1 MGKSKKHRNVKFRKR
16 RNDLDAFGNSG
27 MKVLPKNDRF
37 ITDRH
42 SSRFEIFYQT
52 QGFIPEEE
60 WELFLKHLASDLPQ
74 SFRFVGNL
82 KEGTVALQIFKEKF
96 LSQVTRCTVENED
109 VIVNIREINWYPNG
123 LAFEIN
129 LPKKTLRRQT
139 ELQSLHNFL
148 VVETACGILSRQEAV
163 SMIPPLFMD
172 IKSHH
177 SILDMCA
184 SPGSKTVQLIEMLH
198 ADGEALPSGFIIAN
212 DLNNERCYLLVHQSL
227 RRSGSPCCVITN
239 CDASQFPDV
248 FMPDKFG
255 KLTKLKFDRILCDV
269 PCSSDGT
276 MRKNLNLWKE
286 WHVNHAYALHKLQR
300 KIVERGLHLLATGGL
315 LVYSTCSM
323 NPAEDEAVITQI
335 LIYSQG
341 MHINEIEKNENII
354 YFIRRAVELVDVGNQ
369 LPELVRCKGF
379 HHWKVLDAEGN
390 VYSSPD
396 EVPDYMKCKI
406 HDGLFP
412 PDKGLAEKLHLER
425 CLRIF
430 PHHQNTGGF
439 FIAVLRKVCEFSW
452 STGKEAEVLVPS
464 GQDLKSSS
472 EKKRRYGGFKEDPF
486 IFVDGDNNSE
496 LIQEYFGMDDRFS
509 KFSLLMRQKEVSKK
523 GNIYLV
529 NENIKHFIKSNEHRI
544 KIINA
549 GLRTFSRCS
558 VSNSVQDDFRLVQDG
573 LRYVIPLMSKRL
585 VNISKDELLKLIKSK
600 ESILLKD
607 LSDELHSQLD
617 QIGEGSVAL
626 VHGAEDAKCSLQ
638 VASWLGKCSIAPHL
652 DKENR
657 AHFLFMLD
665 DLQAAYDMY
674 KGNETDGVDKNLEAV
689 IISIAVCKKK
699 DDEVEYLLSLQ
710 LKKAQIYYIDTI
722 EEVMSRKVTP
732 PGSLVSADS
741 VTAIK
746 PLSRALQVAVVI
758 DLLIKDGLSIRQ
770 LVWDEL
776 QKLDESTNMNMQYI
790 PFEKL
795 DFGEISSLDMFY
807 NADLAIVDVSVSSQ
821 RTTLCYH
828 LGVRESMHQDYN
840 IVLCSFEEKRQPM
853 SFMFMVNLYFFSV
866 FLCLRLSV
874 FKVPFNNYKPLICTT
889 SENALIAVECS
900 QFFPGM
906 SSSAILASG
915 NNSSFRTK
923 IKKLLKDVQ
932 IDATAHVKE
941 KFLADLRQARQKCE
955 GGDLSVVLDRL
966 RMRLDDPDV
975 LSVDT
980 VVNMLLSY
988 RDIQNYN
995 AMVSLVED
1003 VSSLPYDK
1011 IHESPAVQ
1019 FNYAFALNRR
1029 NKDKDRDKALSV
1041 TLDSLSSQ
1049 ENQVPDF
1056 LCLAGRIYKDKLAE
1070 YRKGFEI
1077 QPNEYAGIN
1086 LATLLVIAGETFQ
1099 TSSELQQIAVI
1110 LSGLLGRKGSLQDL
1124 KDYWDVA
1131 TFFEISV
1138 LAENYANSC
1147 QAAYHMFLL
1156 KPPAWFLK
1164 STIGNIKLIK
1174 RFRETLNRSMPEN
1187 QFEYQQFLFW
1197 MEFFVENT
1205 KSDEICTDTRFPV
1218 LTMEPSKM
1226 YIPSYVSV
1234 NEESKAISLWHVE
1247 DTNRKNLTQWIFP
1260 AESIRAVSAAR
1271 RDERAVYLYVYLNSD
1286 DFMLFFPSDNHRKR
1300 FLQLVEEITCFE
1312 GTKLLA
1318 SYAELQPVLYEYE
1331 TDANDQRV
1339 VLGKGTFGTVYAGR
1353 DLNSQRTIAIKEV
1366 EIKNHEEVQPLME
1379 EIQLHSTLVHPNI
1392 VQYLGCEVSD
1402 DNRIFRIFMEQVP
1415 GGSLSLLLRNKWGPL
1430 IDNETTIAYYA
1441 RQILEGLNYLHS
1453 QKIVHRDIKGDNVLV
1468 NTYSGQCK
1476 ISDFGTCKR
1485 LAGLNPIADTFTGL
1499 CSPVGTL
1506 QYMAPE
1512 VIDQGMRGY
1521 GAPADIWSFGCT
1533 MIEMASGKPPF
1544 VELGSPQAAIF
1555 KVGMFKAHPPIP
1567 EGLSN
1572 QAKQLIERCFEPD
1585 PNKRSTA
1592 VQLLVDPFFEQVRFR
1607 RIAKPAL
1614 ESGYRDSSRFYARS
1628 ISCVNSQ
1635 SDQKRESSRLSS
1647 SSLLAL
1653 NELSDSSAIQER
1665 QPSSAG
1671 HDSAASKFFM
1681 LRKDSERRDTL
1692 ATIMTEY
1699 ENQVHFF
1706 YYYSIE
1712 KKNFFQIIELWLS
1725 SIGNGSNSDVA
1736 VSANILRTLLAC
1748 MRKYIFDK
1756 DSTKVRTVADE
1767 IRCLISSG
1775 ATSNTN
1781 IRLALYAF
1789 QDVMHYVLRQQ
1800 RIKPHWMFALDN
1812 LIRSCVQCV
1821 VEMLLP
1827 DAVSNLSVQD
1837 SDGSSSYSSVES
1849 AKSPIVP
1856 SFGYNDFGFTSSL
1869 AKQLRKELKDYT
1881 AENQRLLGELLK
1893 LYTCYQKLLRPLTEH
1908 VEQKLAAT
1916 TNTTTTTTSSSTKC
1930 ANSNSSSIGIS
1941 AKKAEEQ
1948 QQMMMSRRNSAPAT
1962 ASLIAAE
1969 TRKCSLI
1976 VEEESIPCG
1985 VESSSSLGSN
1995 SDDQQDNS
2003 SHDSIGAV
2011 KDSSSSTKNDT
2022 GSGVGADDGDD
2033 ALVAWLKELNVDE
2046 RSIAIL
2052 TNHQY
2057 TLQDLMEMVTREEL
2071 LYIGLKGGVCCRL
2084 WRSIISQRRS
2094 SAGGG
2099 GGGSSSSTTT
2109 TTTTTVAE
2117 RRENNNQSN

>member
-1 MGKSKKHRNVKFRKR
+1 MICRKQNVAVKLNKFKISEMGKSKRHRKVKFEKR
-16 RNDLDAFGNSG
+16 NNDLDAFGKSG
-27 MKVLPKNDRF
+27 MKALPKNDRF

-42 SSRFEIFYQT
+42 SSRFEIFYRT

-74 SFRFVGNL
+74 SFRFVENS
-82 KEGTVALQIFKEKF
+82 KEGTVALQMFKDKF
-96 LSQVTRCTVENED
+96 LSKVTRCTVENED
-109 VIVNIREINWYPNG
+109 VIVKIRKINWYPNG

-129 LPKKTLRRQT
+129 LPKKALRRQT

-198 ADGEALPSGFIIAN
+198 ADGEALPTGFVIAN
-212 DLNNERCYLLVHQSL
+212 DLNNKRCYLLVHQSL
-227 RRSGSPCCVITN
+227 RRSSSPCCVITN

-276 MRKNLNLWKE
+276 LRKNLNLWKE
-286 WHVNHAYALHKLQR
+286 WHVNQAYALHRLQR
-300 KIVERGLHLLATGGL
+300 KIVERGLHLLATGG
-315 LVYSTCSM
+315 
-323 NPAEDEAVITQI
+323 
-335 LIYSQG
+335 
-341 MHINEIEKNENII
+341 
-354 YFIRRAVELVDVGNQ
+354 AVELVDVGNQ
-369 LPELVRCKGF
+369 LPELVRSKGF

-390 VYSSPD
+390 VYASPD
-396 EVPDYMKCKI
+396 EVPDELKSKI
-406 HDGLFP
+406 HNGLFP
-412 PDKGLAEKLHLER
+412 PDESVAEN
-425 CLRIF
+425 LRIF

-439 FIAVLRKVCEFSW
+439 FIAVLRKVGEFSW
-452 STGKEAEVLVPS
+452 STGNEAEVLVPS
-464 GQDLKSSS
+464 GQNLKSSS
-472 EKKRRYGGFKEDPF
+472 EQNRRYDGIKEDPF
-486 IFVDGDNNSE
+486 VFLNDDNNE

-509 KFSLLMRQKEVSKK
+509 NFSLLMRQKEVSKK
-523 GNIYLV
+523 GIIYLV
-529 NENIKHFIKSNEHRI
+529 NENIKHFIKNNEHRI

-558 VSNSVQDDFRLVQDG
+558 VSDSVRVDFRLVQDG

-607 LSDELHSQLD
+607 LSDELHSQLK
-617 QIGEGSVAL
+617 QIGEGSAAL
-626 VHGAEDAKCSLQ
+626 VCGAENAKCTFQ
-638 VASWLGKCSIAPHL
+638 IASWLGRCSVAPHL

-657 AHFLFMLD
+657 AHFLFMLN

-674 KGNETDGVDKNLEAV
+674 KGNGTGGVDAKLEAV
-689 IISIAVCKKK
+689 IIFHCCF
-699 DDEVEYLLSLQ
+699 
-710 LKKAQIYYIDTI
+710 IDTI

-741 VTAIK
+741 VTGIK

-758 DLLIKDGLSIRQ
+758 DLLIKDGLPIRQ

-853 SFMFMVNLYFFSV
+853 SFMFMV
-866 FLCLRLSV
+866 
-874 FKVPFNNYKPLICTT
+874 PFNNYKPLICTT
-889 SENALIAVECS
+889 SDNALIAVECS

-906 SSSAILASG
+906 SSNAILASG

-955 GGDLSVVLDRL
+955 GGELSVVLDRL

-1147 QAAYHMFLL
+1147 QAAYHMFL
-1156 KPPAWFLK
+1156 K

-1187 QFEYQQFLFW
+1187 QFDYRQFLFW

-1218 LTMEPSKM
+1218 LTMEPSKI
-1226 YIPSYVSV
+1226 YIPSYVLV

-1318 SYAELQPVLYEYE
+1318 SYTELQPVLYEYE

-1485 LAGLNPIADTFTGL
+1485 LAGLNPIADTFTG
-1499 CSPVGTL
+1499 TL

-1585 PNKRSTA
+1585 PNKRPTA
-1592 VQLLVDPFFEQVRFR
+1592 VQLLVDPFFEQIRFR

-1665 QPSSAG
+1665 HPSSAG

-1699 ENQVHFF
+1699 ENQ
-1706 YYYSIE
+1706 
-1712 KKNFFQIIELWLS
+1712 IIDLWLS
-1725 SIGNGSNSDVA
+1725 SIGSGPNSDVA
-1736 VSANILRTLLAC
+1736 VSANILRTLLTC
-1748 MRKYIFDK
+1748 MRNYIFDK

-1837 SDGSSSYSSVES
+1837 SDGSSSYSSVVS

-1856 SFGYNDFGFTSSL
+1856 SFGYNDFGFTNSL
-1869 AKQLRKELKDYT
+1869 TKQLRKELKDYT

-1893 LYTCYQKLLRPLTEH
+1893 LYTCYQKLLKPLTEH
-1908 VEQKLAAT
+1908 IEQKLTAT
-1916 TNTTTTTTSSSTKC
+1916 TTATTAIKCAGSSS
-1930 ANSNSSSIGIS
+1930 SNSSGIC
-1941 AKKAEEQ
+1941 AAGRGRKAEEQ
-1948 QQMMMSRRNSAPAT
+1948 QQMSRRNSAPAT
-1962 ASLIAAE
+1962 AGSIAAE

-1976 VEEESIPCG
+1976 VEEEGVGG
-1985 VESSSSLGSN
+1985 VESSASVSSSLL
-1995 SDDQQDNS
+1995 DNS
-2003 SHDSIGAV
+2003 SDDYQEGKSWT
-2011 KDSSSSTKNDT
+2011 KDSSLPKND
-2022 GSGVGADDGDD
+2022 DDD
-2033 ALVAWLKELNVDE
+2033 ALVNWLKELNVDE

-2052 TNHQY
+2052 TDHQY
-2057 TLQDLMEMVTREEL
+2057 TLRDLMEMVTREEL
-2071 LYIGLKGGVCCRL
+2071 LHIGLKGGVCCRL
-2084 WRSIISQRRS
+2084 WRSIVSQRN
-2094 SAGGG
+2094 
-2099 GGGSSSSTTT
+2099 STAA
-2109 TTTTTVAE
+2109 TTVPATDE
-2117 RRENNNQSN
+2117 ADRRENNND

>member
-1 MGKSKKHRNVKFRKR
+1 MICRKQNVAVKLNKFKISEMGKSKRHRKVKFGKR
-16 RNDLDAFGNSG
+16 NNDLDAFGKSG
-27 MKVLPKNDRF
+27 MKALPKNDRF

-42 SSRFEIFYQT
+42 SSRFEIFYRT

-74 SFRFVGNL
+74 SFRFVKNS

-96 LSQVTRCTVENED
+96 LSKVTRCTVENED
-109 VIVNIREINWYPNG
+109 VIVKIREINWYPNG

-129 LPKKTLRRQT
+129 LPKKALRRQT

-198 ADGEALPSGFIIAN
+198 GDGEALPTGFVIAN
-212 DLNNERCYLLVHQSL
+212 DLNNKRCYLLVHQSL
-227 RRSGSPCCVITN
+227 RRSSSPCCVITN

-276 MRKNLNLWKE
+276 LRKNLNLWKE
-286 WHVNHAYALHKLQR
+286 WHVNQAYALHRLQR
-300 KIVERGLHLLATGGL
+300 KIVERGLHLLATGG
-315 LVYSTCSM
+315 
-323 NPAEDEAVITQI
+323 
-335 LIYSQG
+335 
-341 MHINEIEKNENII
+341 
-354 YFIRRAVELVDVGNQ
+354 AVELVDVGNQ
-369 LPELVRCKGF
+369 LPELVRSKGF

-390 VYSSPD
+390 VYASPD
-396 EVPDYMKCKI
+396 EVPDELKSKI
-406 HDGLFP
+406 HNGLFP
-412 PDKGLAEKLHLER
+412 PDESVAEKLHLER

-439 FIAVLRKVCEFSW
+439 FIAVLRKVGEFSW
-452 STGKEAEVLVPS
+452 STGNEAEVLVPS
-464 GQDLKSSS
+464 GQNLKSSS
-472 EKKRRYGGFKEDPF
+472 EQNRRYDGFKEDPF
-486 IFVDGDNNSE
+486 VFLNDDNNE

-509 KFSLLMRQKEVSKK
+509 NFSLLMRQKEVSKK
-523 GNIYLV
+523 GIIYLV
-529 NENIKHFIKSNEHRI
+529 NENIKHFIKNNEHRI

-558 VSNSVQDDFRLVQDG
+558 VSDSVPVDFRLVQDG

-607 LSDELHSQLD
+607 LSDELHSQLK
-617 QIGEGSVAL
+617 QIGEGSAAL
-626 VHGAEDAKCSLQ
+626 VCGTENAKCTFQ
-638 VASWLGKCSIAPHL
+638 VASWLGRCSVAPHL

-665 DLQAAYDMY
+665 DLQAAYGM
-674 KGNETDGVDKNLEAV
+674 NLYVQRQWNRWSGHEIGSCGMNWLV
-689 IISIAVCKKK
+689 KWKFCFIRGSIVF
-699 DDEVEYLLSLQ
+699 E
-710 LKKAQIYYIDTI
+710 KKANITYIIDTI

-741 VTAIK
+741 VTGIK

-758 DLLIKDGLSIRQ
+758 DLLIKDGLPIRQ

-853 SFMFMVNLYFFSV
+853 SFMFMV
-866 FLCLRLSV
+866 
-874 FKVPFNNYKPLICTT
+874 PFNNYKPLICTT
-889 SENALIAVECS
+889 ADNALIAVECS

-906 SSSAILASG
+906 SSNAILASG

-955 GGDLSVVLDRL
+955 GGELSVVLDRL

-1187 QFEYQQFLFW
+1187 QFDYRQFLFW

-1218 LTMEPSKM
+1218 LTMEPSKI

-1318 SYAELQPVLYEYE
+1318 SYTELQPVLYEYE

-1485 LAGLNPIADTFTGL
+1485 LAGLNPIADTFTG
-1499 CSPVGTL
+1499 TL

-1585 PNKRSTA
+1585 PNKRPTA
-1592 VQLLVDPFFEQVRFR
+1592 VQLLVDPFFEQIRFR

-1614 ESGYRDSSRFYARS
+1614 ESGYRDSSIRYSSVS
-1628 ISCVNSQ
+1628 IPESNFSI
-1635 SDQKRESSRLSS
+1635 SSRLSS

-1665 QPSSAG
+1665 HPSSAG

-1699 ENQVHFF
+1699 ENQ
-1706 YYYSIE
+1706 
-1712 KKNFFQIIELWLS
+1712 IIDLWLS
-1725 SIGNGSNSDVA
+1725 SIGSGANSDVA
-1736 VSANILRTLLAC
+1736 VSANILRTLLTC

-1756 DSTKVRTVADE
+1756 DSTKVRTVAGNGHIDPPIFTDE

-1837 SDGSSSYSSVES
+1837 SDGSSSYSSVVS

-1856 SFGYNDFGFTSSL
+1856 SFGYNDFGFTNSL
-1869 AKQLRKELKDYT
+1869 TKQLRKELKDYT

-1893 LYTCYQKLLRPLTEH
+1893 LYTCYQKLLKPLTEH
-1908 VEQKLAAT
+1908 IEQKLTAT
-1916 TNTTTTTTSSSTKC
+1916 TIKC
-1930 ANSNSSSIGIS
+1930 AGSSGSNSSGICAAGRS
-1941 AKKAEEQ
+1941 GKAEEQ
-1948 QQMMMSRRNSAPAT
+1948 QQMSRRNSAPAT
-1962 ASLIAAE
+1962 TSSIAAE

-1976 VEEESIPCG
+1976 VEEEGIGG
-1985 VESSSSLGSN
+1985 VESSASASSSLL
-1995 SDDQQDNS
+1995 DNS
-2003 SHDSIGAV
+2003 SDDYQEGKSWT
-2011 KDSSSSTKNDT
+2011 KDSSLPKND
-2022 GSGVGADDGDD
+2022 DDGGRD
-2033 ALVAWLKELNVDE
+2033 ALVNWLKELNVDE
-2046 RSIAIL
+2046 RSIEIL

-2071 LYIGLKGGVCCRL
+2071 LHIGLKGGVCCRL
-2084 WRSIISQRRS
+2084 WRSIVSQRRS
-2094 SAGGG
+2094 FCA
-2099 GGGSSSSTTT
+2099 
-2109 TTTTTVAE
+2109 TTVAAADE
-2117 RRENNNQSN
+2117 ADRRENNNESNND

>member
-1 MGKSKKHRNVKFRKR
+1 MICRKQNVAVKLNKFKISEMGKSKRHRKVKFGKR
-16 RNDLDAFGNSG
+16 NNDLDAFGKSG
-27 MKVLPKNDRF
+27 MKALPKNDRF

-42 SSRFEIFYQT
+42 SSRFEIFYRT

-74 SFRFVGNL
+74 SFRFVENS
-82 KEGTVALQIFKEKF
+82 KEGTVALQMFKEKF
-96 LSQVTRCTVENED
+96 LSKVTRCTVENED
-109 VIVNIREINWYPNG
+109 VIVKIREINWYPNG

-129 LPKKTLRRQT
+129 LPKKALRRQT

-198 ADGEALPSGFIIAN
+198 ADGEALPTGFVIAN
-212 DLNNERCYLLVHQSL
+212 DLNNKRCYLLVHQSL
-227 RRSGSPCCVITN
+227 RRSSSPCCVITN

-276 MRKNLNLWKE
+276 LRKNLNLWKE
-286 WHVNHAYALHKLQR
+286 WHVNQAYALHRLQR
-300 KIVERGLHLLATGGL
+300 KIVERGLHLLATGG
-315 LVYSTCSM
+315 
-323 NPAEDEAVITQI
+323 
-335 LIYSQG
+335 
-341 MHINEIEKNENII
+341 
-354 YFIRRAVELVDVGNQ
+354 AVELVDVGNQ
-369 LPELVRCKGF
+369 LPELVRSKGF

-390 VYSSPD
+390 VYGSPD
-396 EVPDYMKCKI
+396 EVPDELKSKI
-406 HDGLFP
+406 HNGLFP
-412 PDKGLAEKLHLER
+412 PDESVAEN
-425 CLRIF
+425 LRIF

-439 FIAVLRKVCEFSW
+439 FIAVLRKVGEFSW
-452 STGKEAEVLVPS
+452 STGNEAEVLVPS
-464 GQDLKSSS
+464 GQNLKSSS
-472 EKKRRYGGFKEDPF
+472 EQNRRYDGIKEDPF
-486 IFVDGDNNSE
+486 VFLNDDNNE
-496 LIQEYFGMDDRFS
+496 LIQYGQEYFGMDDRFS
-509 KFSLLMRQKEVSKK
+509 NFSLLMRQKEVSKK
-523 GNIYLV
+523 GIIYLV
-529 NENIKHFIKSNEHRI
+529 NENIKHFIKNNEHRI

-558 VSNSVQDDFRLVQDG
+558 VSDSVRVDFRLVQDG

-607 LSDELHSQLD
+607 LSDELHSQLK
-617 QIGEGSVAL
+617 QIGEGSAAL
-626 VHGAEDAKCSLQ
+626 VCGAENAKCTFQ
-638 VASWLGKCSIAPHL
+638 VASWLGRCSVAPHL

-674 KGNETDGVDKNLEAV
+674 KGNGTGGVDAKLEAV
-689 IISIAVCKKK
+689 IIFHCCFK
-699 DDEVEYLLSLQ
+699 YY
-710 LKKAQIYYIDTI
+710 IYIIDTI

-741 VTAIK
+741 VTGIK

-758 DLLIKDGLSIRQ
+758 DLLIKDGLPIRQ

-853 SFMFMVNLYFFSV
+853 SFMFMV
-866 FLCLRLSV
+866 
-874 FKVPFNNYKPLICTT
+874 PFNNYKPLICTT
-889 SENALIAVECS
+889 SDNALIAVECS

-955 GGDLSVVLDRL
+955 GGELSVVLDRL

-1147 QAAYHMFLL
+1147 QAAYHMFL
-1156 KPPAWFLK
+1156 K

-1187 QFEYQQFLFW
+1187 QFDYRQFLFW

-1218 LTMEPSKM
+1218 LTMEPSKI
-1226 YIPSYVSV
+1226 YIPSYVLV

-1318 SYAELQPVLYEYE
+1318 SYTELQPVLYEYE

-1485 LAGLNPIADTFTGL
+1485 LAGLNPIADTFTG
-1499 CSPVGTL
+1499 TL

-1585 PNKRSTA
+1585 PNKRPTA
-1592 VQLLVDPFFEQVRFR
+1592 VQLLVDPFFEQIRFR

-1665 QPSSAG
+1665 HPSSAG

-1699 ENQVHFF
+1699 ENQ
-1706 YYYSIE
+1706 
-1712 KKNFFQIIELWLS
+1712 IIDLWLS
-1725 SIGNGSNSDVA
+1725 SIGSGPNSDVA
-1736 VSANILRTLLAC
+1736 VSANILRTLLTC
-1748 MRKYIFDK
+1748 MRNYIFDK
-1756 DSTKVRTVADE
+1756 DSTKVRTVAGNGHIDPPIFTDE

-1812 LIRSCVQCV
+1812 LIRSCVQCNIEFVGSRFGRIVFVFVGRVGEITDCTV
-1821 VEMLLP
+1821 VRL
-1827 DAVSNLSVQD
+1827 
-1837 SDGSSSYSSVES
+1837 
-1849 AKSPIVP
+1849 
-1856 SFGYNDFGFTSSL
+1856 
-1869 AKQLRKELKDYT
+1869 
-1881 AENQRLLGELLK
+1881 QRLWLYQFTDQAASKRVERLHGRKSEKLLK
-1893 LYTCYQKLLRPLTEH
+1893 PLTEH
-1908 VEQKLAAT
+1908 IEQKLTAT
-1916 TNTTTTTTSSSTKC
+1916 TTATTAIKCAGSSS
-1930 ANSNSSSIGIS
+1930 SNSSGIC
-1941 AKKAEEQ
+1941 AAGRGRKAEEQ
-1948 QQMMMSRRNSAPAT
+1948 QQMSRRNSAPAT
-1962 ASLIAAE
+1962 TGSIAAE

-1976 VEEESIPCG
+1976 VEEEGVGG
-1985 VESSSSLGSN
+1985 VESSASVSSSLL
-1995 SDDQQDNS
+1995 DNS
-2003 SHDSIGAV
+2003 SDDYQEGKSWT
-2011 KDSSSSTKNDT
+2011 KDSSLPKND
-2022 GSGVGADDGDD
+2022 DDD
-2033 ALVAWLKELNVDE
+2033 ALVNWLKELNVDE

-2052 TNHQY
+2052 TDHQY

-2071 LYIGLKGGVCCRL
+2071 LHIGLKGGVCCRL
-2084 WRSIISQRRS
+2084 WRSIVSQRN
-2094 SAGGG
+2094 
-2099 GGGSSSSTTT
+2099 STAA
-2109 TTTTTVAE
+2109 TTVPTTDEAD
-2117 RRENNNQSN
+2117 RRENNND

>member
-1 MGKSKKHRNVKFRKR
+1 MICRKQNVAVKLNKFKISEMGKSKRHRKVKFGKR
-16 RNDLDAFGNSG
+16 NNDLDAFGKSG
-27 MKVLPKNDRF
+27 MKALPKNDRF

-42 SSRFEIFYQT
+42 SSRFEIFYRT

-74 SFRFVGNL
+74 SFRFVENS
-82 KEGTVALQIFKEKF
+82 KEGTVALQMFKEKF
-96 LSQVTRCTVENED
+96 LSKVTRCTVENED
-109 VIVNIREINWYPNG
+109 VIVKIREINWYPNG

-129 LPKKTLRRQT
+129 LPKKALRRQT

-198 ADGEALPSGFIIAN
+198 ADGEALPTGFVIAN
-212 DLNNERCYLLVHQSL
+212 DLNNKRCYLLVHQSL
-227 RRSGSPCCVITN
+227 RRSSSPCCVITN

-276 MRKNLNLWKE
+276 LRKNLNLWKE
-286 WHVNHAYALHKLQR
+286 WHVNQAYALHRLQR
-300 KIVERGLHLLATGGL
+300 KIVERGLHLLATGG
-315 LVYSTCSM
+315 
-323 NPAEDEAVITQI
+323 
-335 LIYSQG
+335 
-341 MHINEIEKNENII
+341 
-354 YFIRRAVELVDVGNQ
+354 AVELVDVGNQ
-369 LPELVRCKGF
+369 LPELVRSKGF

-390 VYSSPD
+390 VYGSPD
-396 EVPDYMKCKI
+396 EVPDELKSKI
-406 HDGLFP
+406 HNGLFP
-412 PDKGLAEKLHLER
+412 PDESVAEN
-425 CLRIF
+425 LRIF

-439 FIAVLRKVCEFSW
+439 FIAVLRKVGEFSW
-452 STGKEAEVLVPS
+452 STGNEAEVLVPS
-464 GQDLKSSS
+464 GQNLKSSS
-472 EKKRRYGGFKEDPF
+472 EQNRRYDGIKEDPF
-486 IFVDGDNNSE
+486 VFLNDDNNE
-496 LIQEYFGMDDRFS
+496 LIQYGQEYFGMDDRFS
-509 KFSLLMRQKEVSKK
+509 NFSLLMRQKEVSKK
-523 GNIYLV
+523 GIIYLV
-529 NENIKHFIKSNEHRI
+529 NENIKHFIKNNEHRI

-558 VSNSVQDDFRLVQDG
+558 VSDSVRVDFRLVQDG

-607 LSDELHSQLD
+607 LSDELHSQLK
-617 QIGEGSVAL
+617 QIGEGSAAL
-626 VHGAEDAKCSLQ
+626 VCGAENAKCTFQ
-638 VASWLGKCSIAPHL
+638 VASWLGRCSVAPHL

-674 KGNETDGVDKNLEAV
+674 KGNGTGGVDAKLEAV
-689 IISIAVCKKK
+689 IIFHCCFK
-699 DDEVEYLLSLQ
+699 YY
-710 LKKAQIYYIDTI
+710 IYIIDTI

-741 VTAIK
+741 VTGIK

-758 DLLIKDGLSIRQ
+758 DLLIKDGLPIRQ

-853 SFMFMVNLYFFSV
+853 SFMFMV
-866 FLCLRLSV
+866 
-874 FKVPFNNYKPLICTT
+874 PFNNYKPLICTT
-889 SENALIAVECS
+889 SDNALIAVECS

-955 GGDLSVVLDRL
+955 GGELSVVLDRL

-1147 QAAYHMFLL
+1147 QAAYHMFL
-1156 KPPAWFLK
+1156 K

-1187 QFEYQQFLFW
+1187 QFDYRQFLFW

-1218 LTMEPSKM
+1218 LTMEPSKI
-1226 YIPSYVSV
+1226 YIPSYVLV

-1318 SYAELQPVLYEYE
+1318 SYTELQPVLYEYE

-1485 LAGLNPIADTFTGL
+1485 LAGLNPIADTFTG
-1499 CSPVGTL
+1499 TL

-1585 PNKRSTA
+1585 PNKRPTA
-1592 VQLLVDPFFEQVRFR
+1592 VQLLVDPFFEQIRFR

-1614 ESGYRDSSRFYARS
+1614 ESGYRDSSIRYSSVS
-1628 ISCVNSQ
+1628 IPESNFSI
-1635 SDQKRESSRLSS
+1635 SSRLSS

-1665 QPSSAG
+1665 HPSSAG

-1699 ENQVHFF
+1699 ENQ
-1706 YYYSIE
+1706 
-1712 KKNFFQIIELWLS
+1712 IIDLWLS
-1725 SIGNGSNSDVA
+1725 SIGSGPNSDVA
-1736 VSANILRTLLAC
+1736 VSANILRTLLTC
-1748 MRKYIFDK
+1748 MRNYIFDK
-1756 DSTKVRTVADE
+1756 DSTKVRTVAGNGHIDPPIFTDE

-1827 DAVSNLSVQD
+1827 DAISNLSVQD
-1837 SDGSSSYSSVES
+1837 SDGSSSYSSVVS

-1856 SFGYNDFGFTSSL
+1856 SFGYNDFGFTNSL
-1869 AKQLRKELKDYT
+1869 TKQLRKELKDYT

-1893 LYTCYQKLLRPLTEH
+1893 LYTCYQKLLKPLTEH
-1908 VEQKLAAT
+1908 IEQKLTAT
-1916 TNTTTTTTSSSTKC
+1916 TTATTAIKCAGSSS
-1930 ANSNSSSIGIS
+1930 SNSSGIC
-1941 AKKAEEQ
+1941 AAGRGRKAEEQ
-1948 QQMMMSRRNSAPAT
+1948 QQMSRRNSAPAT
-1962 ASLIAAE
+1962 TGSIAAE

-1976 VEEESIPCG
+1976 VEEEGVGG
-1985 VESSSSLGSN
+1985 VESSASVSSSLL
-1995 SDDQQDNS
+1995 DNS
-2003 SHDSIGAV
+2003 SDDYQEGKSWT
-2011 KDSSSSTKNDT
+2011 KDSSLPKND
-2022 GSGVGADDGDD
+2022 DDD
-2033 ALVAWLKELNVDE
+2033 ALVNWLKELNVDE

-2052 TNHQY
+2052 TDHQY

-2071 LYIGLKGGVCCRL
+2071 LHIGLKGGVCCRL
-2084 WRSIISQRRS
+2084 WRSIVSQRN
-2094 SAGGG
+2094 
-2099 GGGSSSSTTT
+2099 STAA
-2109 TTTTTVAE
+2109 TTVPTTDEAD
-2117 RRENNNQSN
+2117 RRENNND

>member
-1 MGKSKKHRNVKFRKR
+1 MICRKQNVAVKLNRFKISEMGKSKRHRKVKFGKR
-16 RNDLDAFGNSG
+16 NNDLDAFGKSG
-27 MKVLPKNDRF
+27 MKALPKNDRF

-42 SSRFEIFYQT
+42 SSRFEIFYRT

-74 SFRFVGNL
+74 SFRFVENS
-82 KEGTVALQIFKEKF
+82 KEGTVALQMFKEKF
-96 LSQVTRCTVENED
+96 LSKVTRCTVENED
-109 VIVNIREINWYPNG
+109 VIVKIREINWYPNG

-129 LPKKTLRRQT
+129 LPKKALRRQT

-198 ADGEALPSGFIIAN
+198 ADGEALPTGFVIAN
-212 DLNNERCYLLVHQSL
+212 DLNNKRCYLLVHQSL
-227 RRSGSPCCVITN
+227 RRSSSPCCVITN

-276 MRKNLNLWKE
+276 LRKNLNLWKE
-286 WHVNHAYALHKLQR
+286 WHVNQAYALHRLQR

-323 NPAEDEAVITQI
+323 NPAEDEAV
-335 LIYSQG
+335 
-341 MHINEIEKNENII
+341 
-354 YFIRRAVELVDVGNQ
+354 
-369 LPELVRCKGF
+369 
-379 HHWKVLDAEGN
+379 LDAEGN
-390 VYSSPD
+390 VYASPD
-396 EVPDYMKCKI
+396 EVPDELKSKI
-406 HDGLFP
+406 HNGLFP
-412 PDKGLAEKLHLER
+412 PDESVAEN
-425 CLRIF
+425 LRIF

-439 FIAVLRKVCEFSW
+439 FIAVLRKVGEFSW
-452 STGKEAEVLVPS
+452 STGNEAEVLVPS
-464 GQDLKSSS
+464 GQNLKSSS
-472 EKKRRYGGFKEDPF
+472 EQNRRYDGIKEDPF
-486 IFVDGDNNSE
+486 VFLNDDNNE

-509 KFSLLMRQKEVSKK
+509 NFSLLMRQKEVSKK
-523 GNIYLV
+523 GIIYLV
-529 NENIKHFIKSNEHRI
+529 NENIKHFIKNNEHRI

-558 VSNSVQDDFRLVQDG
+558 VSDSVRVDFRLVQDG

-607 LSDELHSQLD
+607 LSDELHSQLK
-617 QIGEGSVAL
+617 QIGEGSAAL
-626 VHGAEDAKCSLQ
+626 VCGAENAKCTFQ
-638 VASWLGKCSIAPHL
+638 VVSWLGRCSVAPHL

-674 KGNETDGVDKNLEAV
+674 KGNGTGGVDAKLEA
-689 IISIAVCKKK
+689 IIFHCCF
-699 DDEVEYLLSLQ
+699 
-710 LKKAQIYYIDTI
+710 IDTI

-741 VTAIK
+741 VTGIK

-758 DLLIKDGLSIRQ
+758 DLLIKDGLPIRQ

-853 SFMFMVNLYFFSV
+853 SFMFMV
-866 FLCLRLSV
+866 
-874 FKVPFNNYKPLICTT
+874 PFNNYKPLICTT
-889 SENALIAVECS
+889 SDNALIAVECS

-906 SSSAILASG
+906 SSNAILASG

-955 GGDLSVVLDRL
+955 GGELSVVLDRL

-1147 QAAYHMFLL
+1147 QAAYHMFL
-1156 KPPAWFLK
+1156 K

-1187 QFEYQQFLFW
+1187 QFDYRQFLFW

-1218 LTMEPSKM
+1218 LTMEPSKI

-1318 SYAELQPVLYEYE
+1318 SYTELQPVLYEYE

-1485 LAGLNPIADTFTGL
+1485 LAGLNPIADTFTG
-1499 CSPVGTL
+1499 TL

-1585 PNKRSTA
+1585 PNKRPTA
-1592 VQLLVDPFFEQVRFR
+1592 VQLLVDPFFEQIRFR

-1665 QPSSAG
+1665 HPSSAG

-1699 ENQVHFF
+1699 ENQ
-1706 YYYSIE
+1706 
-1712 KKNFFQIIELWLS
+1712 IIDLWLS
-1725 SIGNGSNSDVA
+1725 SIGSGPNSDVA
-1736 VSANILRTLLAC
+1736 VSANILRTLLTC
-1748 MRKYIFDK
+1748 MRNYIFDK
-1756 DSTKVRTVADE
+1756 DSTKVRTVAGNGHIDPPIFTDE

-1827 DAVSNLSVQD
+1827 DAISNLSVQD
-1837 SDGSSSYSSVES
+1837 SDGSSSYSSVVS

-1856 SFGYNDFGFTSSL
+1856 SFGYNDFGFTNSL
-1869 AKQLRKELKDYT
+1869 TKQLRKELKDYT

-1893 LYTCYQKLLRPLTEH
+1893 LYTCYQKLLKPLTEH
-1908 VEQKLAAT
+1908 IEQKLTAT
-1916 TNTTTTTTSSSTKC
+1916 TTATTAIKCAGSSS
-1930 ANSNSSSIGIS
+1930 SNSSGIC
-1941 AKKAEEQ
+1941 AAGRGRKAEEQ
-1948 QQMMMSRRNSAPAT
+1948 QQMSRRNSAPAT
-1962 ASLIAAE
+1962 TGSIAAE

-1976 VEEESIPCG
+1976 VEEEGVGG
-1985 VESSSSLGSN
+1985 VESSASVSSSLL
-1995 SDDQQDNS
+1995 DNS
-2003 SHDSIGAV
+2003 SDDYQEGKSWT
-2011 KDSSSSTKNDT
+2011 KDSSLPKND
-2022 GSGVGADDGDD
+2022 DDD
-2033 ALVAWLKELNVDE
+2033 ALVNWLKELNVDE

-2052 TNHQY
+2052 TDHQY

-2071 LYIGLKGGVCCRL
+2071 LHIGLKGGVCCRL
-2084 WRSIISQRRS
+2084 WRSIVSQRN
-2094 SAGGG
+2094 
-2099 GGGSSSSTTT
+2099 STAA
-2109 TTTTTVAE
+2109 TTVPATDE
-2117 RRENNNQSN
+2117 ADRRENNND

>member
-1 MGKSKKHRNVKFRKR
+1 MICRKQNVAVKLNRFKISEMGKSKRHRKVKFGKR
-16 RNDLDAFGNSG
+16 NNDLDAFGKSG
-27 MKVLPKNDRF
+27 MKALPKNDRF

-42 SSRFEIFYQT
+42 SSRFEIFYRT

-74 SFRFVGNL
+74 SFRFVENS
-82 KEGTVALQIFKEKF
+82 KEGTVALQMFKEKF
-96 LSQVTRCTVENED
+96 LSKVTRCTVENED
-109 VIVNIREINWYPNG
+109 VIVKIREINWYPNG

-129 LPKKTLRRQT
+129 LPKKALRRQT

-198 ADGEALPSGFIIAN
+198 ADGEALPTGFVIAN
-212 DLNNERCYLLVHQSL
+212 DLNNKRCYLLVHQSL
-227 RRSGSPCCVITN
+227 RRSSSPCCVITN
-239 CDASQFPDV
+239 CDASQF
-248 FMPDKFG
+248 PDKFG

-276 MRKNLNLWKE
+276 LRKNLNLWKE
-286 WHVNHAYALHKLQR
+286 WHVNQAYALHRLQR

-323 NPAEDEAVITQI
+323 NPAEDEAV
-335 LIYSQG
+335 
-341 MHINEIEKNENII
+341 
-354 YFIRRAVELVDVGNQ
+354 
-369 LPELVRCKGF
+369 
-379 HHWKVLDAEGN
+379 LDAEGN
-390 VYSSPD
+390 VYASPD
-396 EVPDYMKCKI
+396 EVPDELKSKI
-406 HDGLFP
+406 HNGLFP
-412 PDKGLAEKLHLER
+412 PDESVAEN
-425 CLRIF
+425 LRIF

-439 FIAVLRKVCEFSW
+439 FIAVLRKVGEFSW
-452 STGKEAEVLVPS
+452 STGNEAEVLVPS
-464 GQDLKSSS
+464 GQNLKSSS
-472 EKKRRYGGFKEDPF
+472 EQNRRYDGIKEDPF
-486 IFVDGDNNSE
+486 VFLNDDNNE

-509 KFSLLMRQKEVSKK
+509 NFSLLMRQKEVSKK
-523 GNIYLV
+523 GIIYLV
-529 NENIKHFIKSNEHRI
+529 NENIKHFIKNNEHRI

-558 VSNSVQDDFRLVQDG
+558 VSDSVRVDFRLVQDG

-607 LSDELHSQLD
+607 LSDELHSQLK
-617 QIGEGSVAL
+617 QIGEGSAAL
-626 VHGAEDAKCSLQ
+626 VCGAENAKCTFQ
-638 VASWLGKCSIAPHL
+638 VVSWLGRCSVAPHL

-674 KGNETDGVDKNLEAV
+674 KGNGTGGVDAKLEA
-689 IISIAVCKKK
+689 IIFHCCF
-699 DDEVEYLLSLQ
+699 
-710 LKKAQIYYIDTI
+710 IDTI

-741 VTAIK
+741 VTGIK

-758 DLLIKDGLSIRQ
+758 DLLIKDGLPIRQ

-853 SFMFMVNLYFFSV
+853 SFMFMV
-866 FLCLRLSV
+866 
-874 FKVPFNNYKPLICTT
+874 PFNNYKPLICTT
-889 SENALIAVECS
+889 SDNALIAVECS

-906 SSSAILASG
+906 SSNAILASG

-955 GGDLSVVLDRL
+955 GGELSVVLDRL

-1147 QAAYHMFLL
+1147 QAAYHMFL
-1156 KPPAWFLK
+1156 K

-1187 QFEYQQFLFW
+1187 QFDYRQFLFW

-1218 LTMEPSKM
+1218 LTMEPSKI

-1318 SYAELQPVLYEYE
+1318 SYTELQPVLYEYE

-1485 LAGLNPIADTFTGL
+1485 LAGLNPIADTFTG
-1499 CSPVGTL
+1499 TL

-1585 PNKRSTA
+1585 PNKRPTA
-1592 VQLLVDPFFEQVRFR
+1592 VQLLVDPFFEQIRFR

-1665 QPSSAG
+1665 HPSSAG

-1699 ENQVHFF
+1699 ENQ
-1706 YYYSIE
+1706 
-1712 KKNFFQIIELWLS
+1712 IIDLWLS
-1725 SIGNGSNSDVA
+1725 SIGSGPNSDVA
-1736 VSANILRTLLAC
+1736 VSANILRTLLTC
-1748 MRKYIFDK
+1748 MRNYIFDK
-1756 DSTKVRTVADE
+1756 DSTKVRTVAGNGHIDPPIFTDE

-1827 DAVSNLSVQD
+1827 GEIDGLLLLLGFGCLRKKAYSDAISNLSVQD
-1837 SDGSSSYSSVES
+1837 SDGSSSYSSVVS

-1856 SFGYNDFGFTSSL
+1856 SFGYNDFGFTNSL
-1869 AKQLRKELKDYT
+1869 TKQLRKELKDYT

-1893 LYTCYQKLLRPLTEH
+1893 LYTCYQKLLKPLTEH
-1908 VEQKLAAT
+1908 IEQKLTAT
-1916 TNTTTTTTSSSTKC
+1916 TTATTAIKCAGSSS
-1930 ANSNSSSIGIS
+1930 SNSSGIC
-1941 AKKAEEQ
+1941 AAGRGRKAEEQ
-1948 QQMMMSRRNSAPAT
+1948 QQMSRRNSAPAT
-1962 ASLIAAE
+1962 TGSIAAE
-1969 TRKCSLI
+1969 TRKLVARTQLLHQQGDNDNQLGFRCSLI
-1976 VEEESIPCG
+1976 VEEEGVGG
-1985 VESSSSLGSN
+1985 VESSASVSSSLL
-1995 SDDQQDNS
+1995 DNS
-2003 SHDSIGAV
+2003 SDDYQEGKSWT
-2011 KDSSSSTKNDT
+2011 KDSSLPKND
-2022 GSGVGADDGDD
+2022 DDD
-2033 ALVAWLKELNVDE
+2033 ALVNWLKELNVDE

-2052 TNHQY
+2052 TDHQY

-2071 LYIGLKGGVCCRL
+2071 LHIGLKGGVCCRL
-2084 WRSIISQRRS
+2084 WRSIVSQRN
-2094 SAGGG
+2094 
-2099 GGGSSSSTTT
+2099 STAA
-2109 TTTTTVAE
+2109 TTVPATDE
-2117 RRENNNQSN
+2117 ADRRENNND

>member
-1 MGKSKKHRNVKFRKR
+1 MICRKQNAAVKLNRFKISEMGKSKRHRKVKFRKR
-16 RNDLDAFGNSG
+16 RNDLDAFGKSG
-27 MKVLPKNDRF
+27 MKALPKNDRF

-42 SSRFEIFYQT
+42 SSRFEIFYRT

-74 SFRFVGNL
+74 SFRFVGNS
-82 KEGTVALQIFKEKF
+82 KEGTMALQIFKEKF
-96 LSQVTRCTVENED
+96 LSEVTRCTVENED
-109 VIVNIREINWYPNG
+109 VIVNIREMNWYPNG

-198 ADGEALPSGFIIAN
+198 ADGETLPTGFIIAN

-286 WHVNHAYALHKLQR
+286 WHVNHAYALHRLQR

-341 MHINEIEKNENII
+341 MYINEIEKNENII
-354 YFIRRAVELVDVGNQ
+354 YFIRSFIRAVELVDVGNQ
-369 LPELVRCKGF
+369 LPELVRSKGF

-390 VYSSPD
+390 VYSSPY
-396 EVPDYMKCKI
+396 EVPDHLKSKI

-412 PDKGLAEKLHLER
+412 PDESLAEN
-425 CLRIF
+425 LRIF

-486 IFVDGDNNSE
+486 IFLNGDNNNE
-496 LIQEYFGMDDRFS
+496 LIQYAQEYFGMDDRFS

-529 NENIKHFIKSNEHRI
+529 NENIKHFMKNNEHRI

-558 VSNSVQDDFRLVQDG
+558 VSNSARDDFRLVQDG

-607 LSDELHSQLD
+607 LSDELHSQLE

-665 DLQAAYDMY
+665 DFQAAYDMY
-674 KGNETDGVDKNLEAV
+674 KGNETDEVDKKLEAV
-689 IISIAVCKKK
+689 TR
-699 DDEVEYLLSLQ
+699 DDEVEYLLRKAVE
-710 LKKAQIYYIDTI
+710 KKHKYIIIDTI
-722 EEVMSRKVTP
+722 EEEVMSRKVTP

-853 SFMFMVNLYFFSV
+853 SFMFMV
-866 FLCLRLSV
+866 
-874 FKVPFNNYKPLICTT
+874 PFNNYKPLICTT

-906 SSSAILASG
+906 SSSAILASHG

-1070 YRKGFEI
+1070 SNFADIEARDAAIHWQALIIDLIEYRKGFEI

-1138 LAENYANSC
+1138 LAENYSNSC
-1147 QAAYHMFLL
+1147 QAAYHM
-1156 KPPAWFLK
+1156 FLK

-1205 KSDEICTDTRFPV
+1205 KSDELCTDTRFPV
-1218 LTMEPSKM
+1218 LTMEPSKI

-1234 NEESKAISLWHVE
+1234 NEDSKAISLWHVE

-1635 SDQKRESSRLSS
+1635 SDQKRESSRLSA

-1653 NELSDSSAIQER
+1653 NELSDNSAIQER

-1692 ATIMTEY
+1692 ATIMTDY
-1699 ENQVHFF
+1699 EN
-1706 YYYSIE
+1706 
-1712 KKNFFQIIELWLS
+1712 QIIELWLS

-1756 DSTKVRTVADE
+1756 DSTKVRTVAGNGYIDTPIFTDE

-1856 SFGYNDFGFTSSL
+1856 SFGYNDFGFTNSL

-1908 VEQKLAAT
+1908 VEQKLT
-1916 TNTTTTTTSSSTKC
+1916 STTTTTTTTTKC
-1930 ANSNSSSIGIS
+1930 DSSSIGIS

-1948 QQMMMSRRNSAPAT
+1948 QQMSRRNSAPAAT
-1962 ASLIAAE
+1962 TSLIAAE
-1969 TRKCSLI
+1969 TRKL
-1976 VEEESIPCG
+1976 
-1985 VESSSSLGSN
+1985 SSSLGNN
-1995 SDDQQDNS
+1995 SDDQQD
-2003 SHDSIGAV
+2003 SIGAV
-2011 KDSSSSTKNDT
+2011 VDWKKKDSSSSKNDT
-2022 GSGVGADDGDD
+2022 GTDSGSGSGVDDGDD
-2033 ALVAWLKELNVDE
+2033 ASLIAWLKELNVDE

-2071 LYIGLKGGVCCRL
+2071 LHIGLKGGVCCRL

-2094 SAGGG
+2094 CAGGDG
-2099 GGGSSSSTTT
+2099 GGCGDSSSTTT
-2109 TTTTTVAE
+2109 ATTIATNDEAE
-2117 RRENNNQSN
+2117 RRENDNQSN

>member
-1 MGKSKKHRNVKFRKR
+1 MGKSKRHRKVKFRKR
-16 RNDLDAFGNSG
+16 RNDLDAFGKSG
-27 MKVLPKNDRF
+27 MKALPKNDRF

-42 SSRFEIFYQT
+42 SSRFEIFYRT

-74 SFRFVGNL
+74 SFRFVGNS
-82 KEGTVALQIFKEKF
+82 KEGTMALQIFKEKF
-96 LSQVTRCTVENED
+96 LSEVTRCTVENED

-148 VVETACGILSRQEAV
+148 IVETACGILSRQEAV

-198 ADGEALPSGFIIAN
+198 ADGETLP
-212 DLNNERCYLLVHQSL
+212 
-227 RRSGSPCCVITN
+227 
-239 CDASQFPDV
+239 
-248 FMPDKFG
+248 
-255 KLTKLKFDRILCDV
+255 
-269 PCSSDGT
+269 
-276 MRKNLNLWKE
+276 
-286 WHVNHAYALHKLQR
+286 
-300 KIVERGLHLLATGGL
+300 
-315 LVYSTCSM
+315 
-323 NPAEDEAVITQI
+323 
-335 LIYSQG
+335 
-341 MHINEIEKNENII
+341 
-354 YFIRRAVELVDVGNQ
+354 RAVELVDVGNQ
-369 LPELVRCKGF
+369 LPELVRSKGF

-396 EVPDYMKCKI
+396 EVPDHLKSKI

-412 PDKGLAEKLHLER
+412 PDESLAEKLHLER

-486 IFVDGDNNSE
+486 IFLNGDNNSE

-529 NENIKHFIKSNEHRI
+529 NENIKHFMKNNEHRI

-558 VSNSVQDDFRLVQDG
+558 VSNSVRDDFRLVQDG

-607 LSDELHSQLD
+607 LSDELHSQLE

-626 VHGAEDAKCSLQ
+626 VYGAEDAKCSLQ
-638 VASWLGKCSIAPHL
+638 VASWLGRCSIAPHL
-652 DKENR
+652 DKETR

-665 DLQAAYDMY
+665 DFQAAYDMY
-674 KGNETDGVDKNLEAV
+674 KGNETDGVDKKLEAV
-689 IISIAVCKKK
+689 
-699 DDEVEYLLSLQ
+699 
-710 LKKAQIYYIDTI
+710 
-722 EEVMSRKVTP
+722 VTP

-853 SFMFMVNLYFFSV
+853 SFMFMV
-866 FLCLRLSV
+866 
-874 FKVPFNNYKPLICTT
+874 PFNNYKPLICTT

-906 SSSAILASG
+906 SSSAILASHG

-1070 YRKGFEI
+1070 SNFADIEARDAAIHWQALIIDLIEYRKGFEI

-1138 LAENYANSC
+1138 LAENYSNSC

-1205 KSDEICTDTRFPV
+1205 KSDELCTDTRFPV
-1218 LTMEPSKM
+1218 LTMEPSKI

-1485 LAGLNPIADTFTGL
+1485 LAGLNPIADTFTG
-1499 CSPVGTL
+1499 TL

-1614 ESGYRDSSRFYARS
+1614 ESGYRDSSIRYSSVS
-1628 ISCVNSQ
+1628 IPESNFSI
-1635 SDQKRESSRLSS
+1635 SSRLSS

-1653 NELSDSSAIQER
+1653 NELSDNSAIQER

-1699 ENQVHFF
+1699 EN
-1706 YYYSIE
+1706 
-1712 KKNFFQIIELWLS
+1712 QIIELWLS

-1856 SFGYNDFGFTSSL
+1856 SFGYNDFGFTNSL

-1908 VEQKLAAT
+1908 VEQKLT
-1916 TNTTTTTTSSSTKC
+1916 STTTTTTKC
-1930 ANSNSSSIGIS
+1930 PSSSSIAAEWS
-1941 AKKAEEQ
+1941 KKAEEQ
-1948 QQMMMSRRNSAPAT
+1948 QQQMSRRNSAPAAT
-1962 ASLIAAE
+1962 TSLIAAE

-1976 VEEESIPCG
+1976 VEEESVPCG
-1985 VESSSSLGSN
+1985 VESSSLGNN
-1995 SDDQQDNS
+1995 SDDQQD
-2003 SHDSIGAV
+2003 SIGAV
-2011 KDSSSSTKNDT
+2011 VDWKKKDSSSSKNDT
-2022 GSGVGADDGDD
+2022 GTDSGSGSGSGVDDGDD
-2033 ALVAWLKELNVDE
+2033 ASLIAWLKELNVDE

-2071 LYIGLKGGVCCRL
+2071 LHIGLKGGVCCRL

-2094 SAGGG
+2094 CAGGDGDGGG
-2099 GGGSSSSTTT
+2099 GGGSSTTT
-2109 TTTTTVAE
+2109 TTTTTTAATIATNDEAE
-2117 RRENNNQSN
+2117 KRENNNQSN

>member
-1 MGKSKKHRNVKFRKR
+1 MICRKQNVAVKLNKFKISEMGKSKRHRKVKFGKR
-16 RNDLDAFGNSG
+16 NNDLDAFGKSG
-27 MKVLPKNDRF
+27 MKALPKNDRF

-42 SSRFEIFYQT
+42 SSRFEIFYRT

-74 SFRFVGNL
+74 SFRFVENS
-82 KEGTVALQIFKEKF
+82 KEGTVALQMFKEKF
-96 LSQVTRCTVENED
+96 LSKVTRCTVENED
-109 VIVNIREINWYPNG
+109 VIVKIREINWYPNG

-129 LPKKTLRRQT
+129 LPKKALRRQT

-177 SILDMCA
+177 LILDMCA

-198 ADGEALPSGFIIAN
+198 ADGEALPTGFVIAN
-212 DLNNERCYLLVHQSL
+212 DLNNKRCYLLVHQSL
-227 RRSGSPCCVITN
+227 RRSSSPCCVITN
-239 CDASQFPDV
+239 CDASQF
-248 FMPDKFG
+248 PDKFG

-276 MRKNLNLWKE
+276 LRKNLNLWKE
-286 WHVNHAYALHKLQR
+286 WHVNQAYALHRLQR
-300 KIVERGLHLLATGGL
+300 KIVERGLHLLATGG
-315 LVYSTCSM
+315 
-323 NPAEDEAVITQI
+323 
-335 LIYSQG
+335 
-341 MHINEIEKNENII
+341 
-354 YFIRRAVELVDVGNQ
+354 AVELVDVGNQ
-369 LPELVRCKGF
+369 LPELVRSKGF

-390 VYSSPD
+390 VYASPD
-396 EVPDYMKCKI
+396 EVPDELKSKI
-406 HDGLFP
+406 HNGLFP
-412 PDKGLAEKLHLER
+412 PDESVAEN
-425 CLRIF
+425 LRIF

-439 FIAVLRKVCEFSW
+439 FIAVLRKVGEFSW
-452 STGKEAEVLVPS
+452 STGNEAEVLVPS
-464 GQDLKSSS
+464 GQNLKSSS
-472 EKKRRYGGFKEDPF
+472 EQNRRYDGIKEDPF
-486 IFVDGDNNSE
+486 VFLNDDNNE
-496 LIQEYFGMDDRFS
+496 LIQYGQEYFGMDDRFS
-509 KFSLLMRQKEVSKK
+509 NFSLLMRQKEVSKK
-523 GNIYLV
+523 GIIYLV
-529 NENIKHFIKSNEHRI
+529 NENIKHFIKNNEHRI

-558 VSNSVQDDFRLVQDG
+558 VSDSVRVDFRLVQDG

-607 LSDELHSQLD
+607 LSDELHSQLK
-617 QIGEGSVAL
+617 QIGEGSAAL
-626 VHGAEDAKCSLQ
+626 VCGAENAKCTFQ
-638 VASWLGKCSIAPHL
+638 VASWLGRCSVAPHL

-657 AHFLFMLD
+657 AHFLFMLN

-674 KGNETDGVDKNLEAV
+674 KGNGTGGVDAKLEAV
-689 IISIAVCKKK
+689 IIFHCCFK
-699 DDEVEYLLSLQ
+699 
-710 LKKAQIYYIDTI
+710 YYIHIIDTI

-741 VTAIK
+741 VTGIK

-758 DLLIKDGLSIRQ
+758 DLLIKDGLPIRQ

-853 SFMFMVNLYFFSV
+853 SFMFMV
-866 FLCLRLSV
+866 
-874 FKVPFNNYKPLICTT
+874 PFNNYKPLICTT
-889 SENALIAVECS
+889 SDNALIAVECS

-906 SSSAILASG
+906 SSNAILASG

-955 GGDLSVVLDRL
+955 GGELSVVLDRL

-1147 QAAYHMFLL
+1147 QAAYHMFL
-1156 KPPAWFLK
+1156 K

-1187 QFEYQQFLFW
+1187 QFDYRQFLFW

-1218 LTMEPSKM
+1218 LTMEPSKI
-1226 YIPSYVSV
+1226 YIPSYVLV

-1318 SYAELQPVLYEYE
+1318 SYTELQPVLYEYE

-1485 LAGLNPIADTFTGL
+1485 LAGLNPIADTFTG
-1499 CSPVGTL
+1499 TL

-1585 PNKRSTA
+1585 PNKRPTA
-1592 VQLLVDPFFEQVRFR
+1592 VQLLVDPFFEQIRFR

-1665 QPSSAG
+1665 HPSSAG

-1699 ENQVHFF
+1699 ENQ
-1706 YYYSIE
+1706 
-1712 KKNFFQIIELWLS
+1712 IIDLWLS
-1725 SIGNGSNSDVA
+1725 SIGSGPNSDVA
-1736 VSANILRTLLAC
+1736 VSANILRTLLTC
-1748 MRKYIFDK
+1748 MRNYIFDK
-1756 DSTKVRTVADE
+1756 DSTKVRTVAGNGHIDPPIFTDE

-1837 SDGSSSYSSVES
+1837 SDGSSSYSSVVS

-1856 SFGYNDFGFTSSL
+1856 SFGYNDFGFTNSL
-1869 AKQLRKELKDYT
+1869 TKQLRKELKDYT

-1893 LYTCYQKLLRPLTEH
+1893 LYTCYQKLLKPLTEH
-1908 VEQKLAAT
+1908 IEQKLTAT
-1916 TNTTTTTTSSSTKC
+1916 TTATTAIKCAGSSS
-1930 ANSNSSSIGIS
+1930 SNSSGIC
-1941 AKKAEEQ
+1941 AAGRGRKAEEQ
-1948 QQMMMSRRNSAPAT
+1948 QQMSRRNSAPAT
-1962 ASLIAAE
+1962 AGSIAAE

-1976 VEEESIPCG
+1976 VEEEGVGG
-1985 VESSSSLGSN
+1985 VESSASVSSSLL
-1995 SDDQQDNS
+1995 DNS
-2003 SHDSIGAV
+2003 SDDYQEGKSWT
-2011 KDSSSSTKNDT
+2011 KDSSLPKND
-2022 GSGVGADDGDD
+2022 DDD
-2033 ALVAWLKELNVDE
+2033 ALVNWLKELNVDE

-2052 TNHQY
+2052 TDHQY

-2071 LYIGLKGGVCCRL
+2071 LHIGLKGGVCCRL
-2084 WRSIISQRRS
+2084 WRSIVSQRN
-2094 SAGGG
+2094 
-2099 GGGSSSSTTT
+2099 STAA
-2109 TTTTTVAE
+2109 TTVPATDE
-2117 RRENNNQSN
+2117 ADRRENNND

>member
-1 MGKSKKHRNVKFRKR
+1 MICRKQNVAVKLNKFKISEMGKSKRHRKMKFGKR
-16 RNDLDAFGNSG
+16 NNDLDAFGKSG
-27 MKVLPKNDRF
+27 MKALPKNDRF

-42 SSRFEIFYQT
+42 SSRFEIFYRT

-74 SFRFVGNL
+74 SFRFVENS

-96 LSQVTRCTVENED
+96 LSKVTRCTVENED
-109 VIVNIREINWYPNG
+109 VIVKIREINWYPNG

-129 LPKKTLRRQT
+129 LPKKALRRQT

-198 ADGEALPSGFIIAN
+198 ADGEALPTGFVIAN
-212 DLNNERCYLLVHQSL
+212 DLNNKRCYLLVHQSL
-227 RRSGSPCCVITN
+227 RRSSSPCCVITN

-276 MRKNLNLWKE
+276 LRKNLNLWKE
-286 WHVNHAYALHKLQR
+286 WHVNQAYALHRLQR
-300 KIVERGLHLLATGGL
+300 KIVERGLHLLATGG
-315 LVYSTCSM
+315 
-323 NPAEDEAVITQI
+323 
-335 LIYSQG
+335 
-341 MHINEIEKNENII
+341 
-354 YFIRRAVELVDVGNQ
+354 AVELVDVGNQ
-369 LPELVRCKGF
+369 LPELVRSKGF
-379 HHWKVLDAEGN
+379 NHWKVLDAEGN
-390 VYSSPD
+390 VYASPD
-396 EVPDYMKCKI
+396 EVPDELKSKI
-406 HDGLFP
+406 HNGLFP
-412 PDKGLAEKLHLER
+412 PDENVAEN
-425 CLRIF
+425 LRIF

-439 FIAVLRKVCEFSW
+439 FIAVLRKVGEFSW
-452 STGKEAEVLVPS
+452 STGNEAEVMVPS
-464 GQDLKSSS
+464 GQNLKSSS
-472 EKKRRYGGFKEDPF
+472 EQNRRYDGFKEDPF
-486 IFVDGDNNSE
+486 VFLNDDNNE
-496 LIQEYFGMDDRFS
+496 LIQYGQEYFGMDDRFS
-509 KFSLLMRQKEVSKK
+509 NFSLLMRQKEVSKK
-523 GNIYLV
+523 GIIYLV
-529 NENIKHFIKSNEHRI
+529 NENIEHFIKNNEHRI

-558 VSNSVQDDFRLVQDG
+558 VSDSVRVDFRLVQDG
-573 LRYVIPLMSKRL
+573 LRYVIPFMSKRL

-607 LSDELHSQLD
+607 LSDELHSQLK
-617 QIGEGSVAL
+617 QIGEGSAAL
-626 VHGAEDAKCSLQ
+626 VCGAENAKCTFQ
-638 VASWLGKCSIAPHL
+638 VASWLGRCSVAPHL

-665 DLQAAYDMY
+665 DLQAAYDMC
-674 KGNETDGVDKNLEAV
+674 KGNGTGGVDTKLEAV
-689 IISIAVCKKK
+689 GQMITVSVSSII
-699 DDEVEYLLSLQ
+699 E
-710 LKKAQIYYIDTI
+710 KKANITYIIDTI

-741 VTAIK
+741 VTGIK

-758 DLLIKDGLSIRQ
+758 DLLIKDGLPIRQ

-853 SFMFMVNLYFFSV
+853 SFMFMV
-866 FLCLRLSV
+866 
-874 FKVPFNNYKPLICTT
+874 PFNNYKPLICTT
-889 SENALIAVECS
+889 SDNALIAVECS

-906 SSSAILASG
+906 SSNAILASG

-955 GGDLSVVLDRL
+955 GGELSVVLDRL

-1049 ENQVPDF
+1049 ENQPDVF
-1056 LCLAGRIYKDKLAE
+1056 IRTNWPNRTLPTLKHATRQSTGK

-1147 QAAYHMFLL
+1147 QAAYHMFL
-1156 KPPAWFLK
+1156 K

-1187 QFEYQQFLFW
+1187 QFDYRQFLFW

-1218 LTMEPSKM
+1218 LTMEPSKI
-1226 YIPSYVSV
+1226 YIPSYVLV

-1318 SYAELQPVLYEYE
+1318 SYTELQPVLYEYE

-1485 LAGLNPIADTFTGL
+1485 LAGLNPIADTFTG
-1499 CSPVGTL
+1499 TL

-1585 PNKRSTA
+1585 PNKRPTA
-1592 VQLLVDPFFEQVRFR
+1592 VQLLVDPFFEQIRFR

-1614 ESGYRDSSRFYARS
+1614 ESGYRDSSIRYSSVS
-1628 ISCVNSQ
+1628 IP
-1635 SDQKRESSRLSS
+1635 ESNFSIRLSS

-1665 QPSSAG
+1665 HPSSAG

-1699 ENQVHFF
+1699 ENQ
-1706 YYYSIE
+1706 
-1712 KKNFFQIIELWLS
+1712 IIDLWLS
-1725 SIGNGSNSDVA
+1725 SIGSGANSDVA
-1736 VSANILRTLLAC
+1736 VSANILRTLLTC

-1756 DSTKVRTVADE
+1756 DSTKVRTVAGNGHIDPPIFTDE

-1827 DAVSNLSVQD
+1827 DAISNLSVQD
-1837 SDGSSSYSSVES
+1837 SDGSSSYSSVVS

-1856 SFGYNDFGFTSSL
+1856 SFGYNDFGFTNSL
-1869 AKQLRKELKDYT
+1869 TKQLRKELKDYT

-1893 LYTCYQKLLRPLTEH
+1893 LYTCYQKLLKPLTEH
-1908 VEQKLAAT
+1908 IEQKLTA
-1916 TNTTTTTTSSSTKC
+1916 TTTTTTIKCAGGGSSSS
-1930 ANSNSSSIGIS
+1930 SNSSGICAAGRS
-1941 AKKAEEQ
+1941 RKAEEQ
-1948 QQMMMSRRNSAPAT
+1948 QQMIRRNSAPAT
-1962 ASLIAAE
+1962 TSSIAAE

-1976 VEEESIPCG
+1976 VEEEGVGG
-1985 VESSSSLGSN
+1985 VESSASASSSLL
-1995 SDDQQDNS
+1995 DNS
-2003 SHDSIGAV
+2003 SDDYQEGKSWT
-2011 KDSSSSTKNDT
+2011 KDSSLPKND
-2022 GSGVGADDGDD
+2022 DDGGRD
-2033 ALVAWLKELNVDE
+2033 ALVNWLKELNVDE
-2046 RSIAIL
+2046 RSIEIL

-2071 LYIGLKGGVCCRL
+2071 LHIGLKGGVCCRL
-2084 WRSIISQRRS
+2084 WRSIVSQRRS
-2094 SAGGG
+2094 FCA
-2099 GGGSSSSTTT
+2099 SSSTAA
-2109 TTTTTVAE
+2109 TTVAATDE
-2117 RRENNNQSN
+2117 ADRRENNND

>member
-1 MGKSKKHRNVKFRKR
+1 MICRKQNVAVKLNKFKISEMGKSKRHRKMKFGKR
-16 RNDLDAFGNSG
+16 NNDLDAFGKSG
-27 MKVLPKNDRF
+27 MKALPKNDRF

-42 SSRFEIFYQT
+42 SSRFEIFYRT

-74 SFRFVGNL
+74 SFRFVENS

-96 LSQVTRCTVENED
+96 LSKVTRCTVENED
-109 VIVNIREINWYPNG
+109 VIVKIREINWYPNG

-129 LPKKTLRRQT
+129 LPKKALRRQT

-198 ADGEALPSGFIIAN
+198 ADGEALPTGFVIAN
-212 DLNNERCYLLVHQSL
+212 DLNNKRCYLLVHQSL
-227 RRSGSPCCVITN
+227 RRSSSPCCVITN

-276 MRKNLNLWKE
+276 LRKNLNLWKE
-286 WHVNHAYALHKLQR
+286 WHVNQAYALHRLQR
-300 KIVERGLHLLATGGL
+300 KIVERGLHLLATGG
-315 LVYSTCSM
+315 
-323 NPAEDEAVITQI
+323 
-335 LIYSQG
+335 
-341 MHINEIEKNENII
+341 
-354 YFIRRAVELVDVGNQ
+354 AVELVDVGNQ
-369 LPELVRCKGF
+369 LPELVRSKGF
-379 HHWKVLDAEGN
+379 NHWKVLDAEGN
-390 VYSSPD
+390 VYASPD
-396 EVPDYMKCKI
+396 EVPDELKSKI
-406 HDGLFP
+406 HNGLFP
-412 PDKGLAEKLHLER
+412 PDENVAEN
-425 CLRIF
+425 LRIF

-439 FIAVLRKVCEFSW
+439 FIAVLRKVGEFSW
-452 STGKEAEVLVPS
+452 STGNEAEVMVPS
-464 GQDLKSSS
+464 GQNLKSSS
-472 EKKRRYGGFKEDPF
+472 EQNRRYDGFKEDPF
-486 IFVDGDNNSE
+486 VFLNDDNNE
-496 LIQEYFGMDDRFS
+496 LIQYGQEYFGMDDRFS
-509 KFSLLMRQKEVSKK
+509 NFSLLMRQKEVSKK
-523 GNIYLV
+523 GIIYLV
-529 NENIKHFIKSNEHRI
+529 NENIEHFIKNNEHRI

-558 VSNSVQDDFRLVQDG
+558 VSDSVRVDFRLVQDG
-573 LRYVIPLMSKRL
+573 LRYVIPFMSKRL

-607 LSDELHSQLD
+607 LSDELHSQLK
-617 QIGEGSVAL
+617 QIGEGSAAL
-626 VHGAEDAKCSLQ
+626 VCGAENAKCTFQ
-638 VASWLGKCSIAPHL
+638 VASWLGRCSVAPHL

-665 DLQAAYDMY
+665 DLQAAYDMC
-674 KGNETDGVDKNLEAV
+674 KGNGTGGVDTKLEAV
-689 IISIAVCKKK
+689 GQMITVSVSSII
-699 DDEVEYLLSLQ
+699 E
-710 LKKAQIYYIDTI
+710 KKANITYIIDTI

-741 VTAIK
+741 VTGIK

-758 DLLIKDGLSIRQ
+758 DLLIKDGLPIRQ

-853 SFMFMVNLYFFSV
+853 SFMFMV
-866 FLCLRLSV
+866 
-874 FKVPFNNYKPLICTT
+874 PFNNYKPLICTT
-889 SENALIAVECS
+889 SDNALIAVECS

-906 SSSAILASG
+906 SSNAILASG

-955 GGDLSVVLDRL
+955 GGELSVVLDRL

-1056 LCLAGRIYKDKLAE
+1056 LCLAGR
-1070 YRKGFEI
+1070 FEI

-1147 QAAYHMFLL
+1147 QAAYHMFL
-1156 KPPAWFLK
+1156 K

-1187 QFEYQQFLFW
+1187 QFDYRQFLFW

-1218 LTMEPSKM
+1218 LTMEPSKI
-1226 YIPSYVSV
+1226 YIPSYVLV

-1318 SYAELQPVLYEYE
+1318 SYTELQPVLYEYE

-1485 LAGLNPIADTFTGL
+1485 LAGLNPIADTFTG
-1499 CSPVGTL
+1499 TL

-1585 PNKRSTA
+1585 PNKRPTA
-1592 VQLLVDPFFEQVRFR
+1592 VQLLVDPFFEQIRFR

-1665 QPSSAG
+1665 HPSSAG

-1699 ENQVHFF
+1699 ENQ
-1706 YYYSIE
+1706 
-1712 KKNFFQIIELWLS
+1712 IIDLWLS
-1725 SIGNGSNSDVA
+1725 SIGSGANSDVA
-1736 VSANILRTLLAC
+1736 VSANILRTLLTC

-1756 DSTKVRTVADE
+1756 DSTKVRTVAGNGHIDPPIFTDE

-1827 DAVSNLSVQD
+1827 DAISNLSVQD
-1837 SDGSSSYSSVES
+1837 SDGSSSYSSVVS

-1856 SFGYNDFGFTSSL
+1856 SFGYNDFGFTNSL
-1869 AKQLRKELKDYT
+1869 TKQLRKELKDYT

-1893 LYTCYQKLLRPLTEH
+1893 LYTCYQKLLKPLTEH
-1908 VEQKLAAT
+1908 IEQKLTA
-1916 TNTTTTTTSSSTKC
+1916 TTTTTTIKCAGGGSSSS
-1930 ANSNSSSIGIS
+1930 SNSSGICAAGRS
-1941 AKKAEEQ
+1941 RKAEEQ
-1948 QQMMMSRRNSAPAT
+1948 QQMIRRNSAPAT
-1962 ASLIAAE
+1962 TSSIAAE

-1976 VEEESIPCG
+1976 VEEEGVGG
-1985 VESSSSLGSN
+1985 VESSASASSSLL
-1995 SDDQQDNS
+1995 DNS
-2003 SHDSIGAV
+2003 SDDYQEGKSWT
-2011 KDSSSSTKNDT
+2011 KDSSLPKND
-2022 GSGVGADDGDD
+2022 DDGGRD
-2033 ALVAWLKELNVDE
+2033 ALVNWLKELNVDE
-2046 RSIAIL
+2046 RSIEIL

-2071 LYIGLKGGVCCRL
+2071 LHIGLKGGVCCRL
-2084 WRSIISQRRS
+2084 WRSIVSQRRS
-2094 SAGGG
+2094 FCA
-2099 GGGSSSSTTT
+2099 SSSTAA
-2109 TTTTTVAE
+2109 TTVAATDE
-2117 RRENNNQSN
+2117 ADRRENNND

>member
-1 MGKSKKHRNVKFRKR
+1 MICRKQNVAVKLNKFKISEMGKSKRHRKVKFGKR
-16 RNDLDAFGNSG
+16 NNDLDAFGKSG
-27 MKVLPKNDRF
+27 MKALPKNDRF

-42 SSRFEIFYQT
+42 SSRFEIFYRT

-74 SFRFVGNL
+74 SFRFVENS
-82 KEGTVALQIFKEKF
+82 KEGTVALQMFKEKF
-96 LSQVTRCTVENED
+96 LSKVTRCTVENED
-109 VIVNIREINWYPNG
+109 VIVKIREINWYPNG

-129 LPKKTLRRQT
+129 LPKKALRRQT

-177 SILDMCA
+177 LILDMCA

-198 ADGEALPSGFIIAN
+198 ADGEALPTGFVIAN
-212 DLNNERCYLLVHQSL
+212 DLNNKRCYLLVHQSL
-227 RRSGSPCCVITN
+227 RRSSSPCCVITN

-276 MRKNLNLWKE
+276 LRKNLNLWKE
-286 WHVNHAYALHKLQR
+286 WHVNQAYALHRLQR
-300 KIVERGLHLLATGGL
+300 KIVERGLHLLATGG
-315 LVYSTCSM
+315 
-323 NPAEDEAVITQI
+323 
-335 LIYSQG
+335 
-341 MHINEIEKNENII
+341 
-354 YFIRRAVELVDVGNQ
+354 AVELVDVGNQ
-369 LPELVRCKGF
+369 LPELVRSKGF

-390 VYSSPD
+390 VYASPD
-396 EVPDYMKCKI
+396 EVPDELKSKI
-406 HDGLFP
+406 HNGLFP
-412 PDKGLAEKLHLER
+412 PDESVAEN
-425 CLRIF
+425 LRIF

-439 FIAVLRKVCEFSW
+439 FIAVLRKVGEFSW
-452 STGKEAEVLVPS
+452 STGNEAEVLVPS
-464 GQDLKSSS
+464 GQNLKSSS
-472 EKKRRYGGFKEDPF
+472 EQNRRYDGIKEDPF
-486 IFVDGDNNSE
+486 VFLNDDNNE
-496 LIQEYFGMDDRFS
+496 LIQYGQEYFGMDDRFS
-509 KFSLLMRQKEVSKK
+509 NFSLLMRQKEVSKK
-523 GNIYLV
+523 GIIYLV
-529 NENIKHFIKSNEHRI
+529 NENIKHFIKNNEHRI

-558 VSNSVQDDFRLVQDG
+558 VSDSVRVDFRLVQDG

-607 LSDELHSQLD
+607 LSDELHSQLK
-617 QIGEGSVAL
+617 QIGEGSAAL
-626 VHGAEDAKCSLQ
+626 VCGAENAKCTFQ
-638 VASWLGKCSIAPHL
+638 VASWLGRCSVAPHL

-657 AHFLFMLD
+657 AHFLFMLN

-674 KGNETDGVDKNLEAV
+674 KGNGTGGVDAKLEAV
-689 IISIAVCKKK
+689 IIFHCCFK
-699 DDEVEYLLSLQ
+699 
-710 LKKAQIYYIDTI
+710 YYIHIIDTI

-741 VTAIK
+741 VTGIK

-758 DLLIKDGLSIRQ
+758 DLLIKDGLPIRQ

-853 SFMFMVNLYFFSV
+853 SFMFMV
-866 FLCLRLSV
+866 
-874 FKVPFNNYKPLICTT
+874 PFNNYKPLICTT
-889 SENALIAVECS
+889 SDNALIAVECS

-906 SSSAILASG
+906 SSNAILASG

-955 GGDLSVVLDRL
+955 GGELSVVLDRL

-1147 QAAYHMFLL
+1147 QAAYHMFL
-1156 KPPAWFLK
+1156 K

-1187 QFEYQQFLFW
+1187 QFDYRQFLFW

-1218 LTMEPSKM
+1218 LTMEPSKI
-1226 YIPSYVSV
+1226 YIPSYVLV

-1318 SYAELQPVLYEYE
+1318 SYTELQPVLYEYE

-1485 LAGLNPIADTFTGL
+1485 LAGLNPIADTFTG
-1499 CSPVGTL
+1499 TL

-1585 PNKRSTA
+1585 PNKRPTA
-1592 VQLLVDPFFEQVRFR
+1592 VQLLVDPFFEQSILCSFYLVRQFTVR
-1607 RIAKPAL
+1607 P
-1614 ESGYRDSSRFYARS
+1614 EARLT
-1628 ISCVNSQ
+1628 
-1635 SDQKRESSRLSS
+1635 KSSRLSS

-1665 QPSSAG
+1665 HPSSAG

-1699 ENQVHFF
+1699 ENQ
-1706 YYYSIE
+1706 
-1712 KKNFFQIIELWLS
+1712 IIDLWLS
-1725 SIGNGSNSDVA
+1725 SIGSGPNSDVA
-1736 VSANILRTLLAC
+1736 VSANILRTLLTC
-1748 MRKYIFDK
+1748 MRNYIFDK
-1756 DSTKVRTVADE
+1756 DSTKVRTVAGNGHIDPPIFTDE

-1837 SDGSSSYSSVES
+1837 SDGSSSYSSVVS

-1856 SFGYNDFGFTSSL
+1856 SFGYNDFGFTNSL
-1869 AKQLRKELKDYT
+1869 TKQLRKELKDYT

-1893 LYTCYQKLLRPLTEH
+1893 LYTCYQKLLKPLTEH
-1908 VEQKLAAT
+1908 IEQKLTAT
-1916 TNTTTTTTSSSTKC
+1916 TTATTAIKCAGSSS
-1930 ANSNSSSIGIS
+1930 SNSSGIC
-1941 AKKAEEQ
+1941 AAGRGRKAEEQ
-1948 QQMMMSRRNSAPAT
+1948 QQMSRRNSAPAT
-1962 ASLIAAE
+1962 AGSIAAE

-1976 VEEESIPCG
+1976 VEEEGVGG
-1985 VESSSSLGSN
+1985 VESSASVSSSLL
-1995 SDDQQDNS
+1995 DNS
-2003 SHDSIGAV
+2003 SDDYQEGKSWT
-2011 KDSSSSTKNDT
+2011 KDSSLPKND
-2022 GSGVGADDGDD
+2022 DDD
-2033 ALVAWLKELNVDE
+2033 ALVNWLKELNVDE

-2052 TNHQY
+2052 TDHQY

-2071 LYIGLKGGVCCRL
+2071 LHIGLKGGVCCRL
-2084 WRSIISQRRS
+2084 WRSIVSQRN
-2094 SAGGG
+2094 
-2099 GGGSSSSTTT
+2099 STAA
-2109 TTTTTVAE
+2109 TTVPATDE
-2117 RRENNNQSN
+2117 ADRRENNND

>member
-1 MGKSKKHRNVKFRKR
+1 MICRKQNVAVKLNKFKISEMGKSKRHRKVKFGKR
-16 RNDLDAFGNSG
+16 NNDLDAFGKSG
-27 MKVLPKNDRF
+27 MKALPKNDRF

-42 SSRFEIFYQT
+42 SSRFEIFYRT

-74 SFRFVGNL
+74 SFRFVENS
-82 KEGTVALQIFKEKF
+82 KEGTVALQMFKEKF
-96 LSQVTRCTVENED
+96 LSKVTRCTVENED
-109 VIVNIREINWYPNG
+109 VIVKIREINWYPNG

-129 LPKKTLRRQT
+129 LPKKALRRQT

-198 ADGEALPSGFIIAN
+198 ADGEALPTGFVIAN
-212 DLNNERCYLLVHQSL
+212 DLNNKRCYLLVHQSL
-227 RRSGSPCCVITN
+227 RRSSSPCCVITN

-276 MRKNLNLWKE
+276 LRKNLNLWKE
-286 WHVNHAYALHKLQR
+286 WHVNQAYALHRLQR
-300 KIVERGLHLLATGGL
+300 KIVERGLHLLATGG
-315 LVYSTCSM
+315 
-323 NPAEDEAVITQI
+323 
-335 LIYSQG
+335 
-341 MHINEIEKNENII
+341 
-354 YFIRRAVELVDVGNQ
+354 AVELVDVGNQ
-369 LPELVRCKGF
+369 LPELVRSKGF

-390 VYSSPD
+390 VYGSPD
-396 EVPDYMKCKI
+396 EVPDELKSKI
-406 HDGLFP
+406 HNGLFP
-412 PDKGLAEKLHLER
+412 PDESVAEN
-425 CLRIF
+425 LRIF

-439 FIAVLRKVCEFSW
+439 FIAVLRKVGEFSW
-452 STGKEAEVLVPS
+452 STGNEAEVLVPS
-464 GQDLKSSS
+464 GQNLKSSS
-472 EKKRRYGGFKEDPF
+472 EQNRRYDGIKEDPF
-486 IFVDGDNNSE
+486 VFLNDDNNE
-496 LIQEYFGMDDRFS
+496 LIQYGQEYFGMDDRFS
-509 KFSLLMRQKEVSKK
+509 NFSLLMRQKEVSKK
-523 GNIYLV
+523 GIIYLV
-529 NENIKHFIKSNEHRI
+529 NENIKHFIKNNEHRI

-558 VSNSVQDDFRLVQDG
+558 VSDSVRVDFRLVQDG

-607 LSDELHSQLD
+607 LSDELHSQLK
-617 QIGEGSVAL
+617 QIGEGSAAL
-626 VHGAEDAKCSLQ
+626 VCGAENAKCTFQ
-638 VASWLGKCSIAPHL
+638 VASWLGRCSVAPHL

-674 KGNETDGVDKNLEAV
+674 KGNGTGGVDAKLEAV
-689 IISIAVCKKK
+689 IIFHCCFK
-699 DDEVEYLLSLQ
+699 YY
-710 LKKAQIYYIDTI
+710 IYIIDTI

-741 VTAIK
+741 VTGIK

-758 DLLIKDGLSIRQ
+758 DLLIKDGLPIRQ

-853 SFMFMVNLYFFSV
+853 SFMFMV
-866 FLCLRLSV
+866 
-874 FKVPFNNYKPLICTT
+874 PFNNYKPLICTT
-889 SENALIAVECS
+889 SDNALIAVECS

-955 GGDLSVVLDRL
+955 GGELSVVLDRL

-1147 QAAYHMFLL
+1147 QAAYHMFL
-1156 KPPAWFLK
+1156 K

-1187 QFEYQQFLFW
+1187 QFDYRQFLFW

-1218 LTMEPSKM
+1218 LTMEPSKI
-1226 YIPSYVSV
+1226 YIPSYVLV

-1318 SYAELQPVLYEYE
+1318 SYTELQPVLYEYE

-1485 LAGLNPIADTFTGL
+1485 LAGLNPIADTFTG
-1499 CSPVGTL
+1499 TL

-1585 PNKRSTA
+1585 PNKRPTA
-1592 VQLLVDPFFEQVRFR
+1592 VQLLVDPFFEQIRFR

-1665 QPSSAG
+1665 HPSSAG

-1699 ENQVHFF
+1699 ENQ
-1706 YYYSIE
+1706 
-1712 KKNFFQIIELWLS
+1712 IIDLWLS
-1725 SIGNGSNSDVA
+1725 SIGSGPNSDVA
-1736 VSANILRTLLAC
+1736 VSANILRTLLTC
-1748 MRKYIFDK
+1748 MRNYIFDK
-1756 DSTKVRTVADE
+1756 DSTKVRTVAGNGHIDPPIFTDE

-1827 DAVSNLSVQD
+1827 DAISNLSVQD
-1837 SDGSSSYSSVES
+1837 SDGSSSYSSVVS

-1856 SFGYNDFGFTSSL
+1856 SFGYNDFGFTNSL
-1869 AKQLRKELKDYT
+1869 TKQLRKE
-1881 AENQRLLGELLK
+1881 LLGELLK
-1893 LYTCYQKLLRPLTEH
+1893 LYTCYQKLLKPLTEH
-1908 VEQKLAAT
+1908 IEQKLTAT
-1916 TNTTTTTTSSSTKC
+1916 TTATTAIKCAGSSS
-1930 ANSNSSSIGIS
+1930 SNSSGIC
-1941 AKKAEEQ
+1941 AAGRGRKAEEQ
-1948 QQMMMSRRNSAPAT
+1948 QQMSRRNSAPAT
-1962 ASLIAAE
+1962 TGSIAAE

-1976 VEEESIPCG
+1976 VEEEGVGG
-1985 VESSSSLGSN
+1985 VESSASVSSSLL
-1995 SDDQQDNS
+1995 DNS
-2003 SHDSIGAV
+2003 SDDYQEGKSWT
-2011 KDSSSSTKNDT
+2011 KDSSLPKND
-2022 GSGVGADDGDD
+2022 DDD
-2033 ALVAWLKELNVDE
+2033 ALVNWLKELNVDE

-2052 TNHQY
+2052 TDHQY

-2071 LYIGLKGGVCCRL
+2071 LHIGLKGGVCCRL
-2084 WRSIISQRRS
+2084 WRSIVSQRN
-2094 SAGGG
+2094 
-2099 GGGSSSSTTT
+2099 STAA
-2109 TTTTTVAE
+2109 TTVPTTDEAD
-2117 RRENNNQSN
+2117 RRENNND

>member
-1 MGKSKKHRNVKFRKR
+1 MICRKQNVAVKLNKFKISEMGKSKRHRKVKFGKR
-16 RNDLDAFGNSG
+16 NNDLDAFGKSG
-27 MKVLPKNDRF
+27 MKALPKNDRF

-42 SSRFEIFYQT
+42 SSRFEIFYRT

-74 SFRFVGNL
+74 SFRFVENS
-82 KEGTVALQIFKEKF
+82 KEGTVALQMFKEKF
-96 LSQVTRCTVENED
+96 LSKVTKCTVENED
-109 VIVNIREINWYPNG
+109 VIVKIREINWYPNG

-129 LPKKTLRRQT
+129 LPKKALRRQT

-198 ADGEALPSGFIIAN
+198 ADGEALPTGFVIAN
-212 DLNNERCYLLVHQSL
+212 DLNNKRCYLLVHQSL
-227 RRSGSPCCVITN
+227 RRSSSPCCVITN

-276 MRKNLNLWKE
+276 LRKNLNLWKE
-286 WHVNHAYALHKLQR
+286 WHVNQAYALHRLQR
-300 KIVERGLHLLATGGL
+300 KIVERGLHLLATGG
-315 LVYSTCSM
+315 
-323 NPAEDEAVITQI
+323 
-335 LIYSQG
+335 
-341 MHINEIEKNENII
+341 
-354 YFIRRAVELVDVGNQ
+354 AVELVDVGNQ
-369 LPELVRCKGF
+369 LPELVRSKGF

-390 VYSSPD
+390 VYGSPD
-396 EVPDYMKCKI
+396 EVPDELKSKI
-406 HDGLFP
+406 HNGLFP
-412 PDKGLAEKLHLER
+412 PDESVAEKLHLER

-439 FIAVLRKVCEFSW
+439 FIAVLRKVGEFSW
-452 STGKEAEVLVPS
+452 STGNEAEVLVPS
-464 GQDLKSSS
+464 GQNLKSSS
-472 EKKRRYGGFKEDPF
+472 EQNRRYDGIKEDPF
-486 IFVDGDNNSE
+486 VFLNDDNNE
-496 LIQEYFGMDDRFS
+496 LIQYGQEYFGMDDRFS
-509 KFSLLMRQKEVSKK
+509 NFSLLMRQKEVSKK
-523 GNIYLV
+523 GIIYLV
-529 NENIKHFIKSNEHRI
+529 NENIKHFIKNNEHRI

-558 VSNSVQDDFRLVQDG
+558 VSDSVRVDFRLVQDG

-607 LSDELHSQLD
+607 LSDELHSQLK
-617 QIGEGSVAL
+617 QIGEGSAAL
-626 VHGAEDAKCSLQ
+626 VCGAENAKCTFQ
-638 VASWLGKCSIAPHL
+638 VASWLGRCSVAPHL

-665 DLQAAYDMY
+665 DLQAAYGM
-674 KGNETDGVDKNLEAV
+674 NLYVQRLWNRWSGREIGSCGMNWLV
-689 IISIAVCKKK
+689 KWKFCFIRGSIVCFIVSGQIITEEIYYFPLLFVK
-699 DDEVEYLLSLQ
+699 DDVVEYLLNLH
-710 LKKAQIYYIDTI
+710 LKKKSKYYIHIIDTI

-741 VTAIK
+741 VTGIK

-758 DLLIKDGLSIRQ
+758 DLLIKDGLPIRQ

-853 SFMFMVNLYFFSV
+853 SFMFMV
-866 FLCLRLSV
+866 
-874 FKVPFNNYKPLICTT
+874 PFNNYKPLICTT
-889 SENALIAVECS
+889 SDNALIAVECS

-906 SSSAILASG
+906 SSNAILASG

-955 GGDLSVVLDRL
+955 GGELSVVLDRL

-1187 QFEYQQFLFW
+1187 QFDYRQFLFW

-1218 LTMEPSKM
+1218 LTMEPSKI
-1226 YIPSYVSV
+1226 YIPSYVLV

-1318 SYAELQPVLYEYE
+1318 SYTELQPVLYEYE

-1485 LAGLNPIADTFTGL
+1485 LAGLNPIADTFTG
-1499 CSPVGTL
+1499 TL

-1585 PNKRSTA
+1585 PNKRPTA
-1592 VQLLVDPFFEQVRFR
+1592 VQLLVDPFFEQIRFR

-1614 ESGYRDSSRFYARS
+1614 ESGYRDSSIRYSSVS
-1628 ISCVNSQ
+1628 IPESNFSI
-1635 SDQKRESSRLSS
+1635 SSRLSS

-1665 QPSSAG
+1665 HPSSAG

-1699 ENQVHFF
+1699 ENQ
-1706 YYYSIE
+1706 
-1712 KKNFFQIIELWLS
+1712 IIDLWLS
-1725 SIGNGSNSDVA
+1725 SIGSGPNSDVA
-1736 VSANILRTLLAC
+1736 VSANILRTLLTC
-1748 MRKYIFDK
+1748 MRNYIFDK
-1756 DSTKVRTVADE
+1756 DSTKVRTVAGNGHIDPPIFTDE

-1827 DAVSNLSVQD
+1827 DAISNLSVQD
-1837 SDGSSSYSSVES
+1837 SDGSSSYSSVVS

-1856 SFGYNDFGFTSSL
+1856 SFGYNDFGFTNSL
-1869 AKQLRKELKDYT
+1869 TKQLRKELKDYT

-1893 LYTCYQKLLRPLTEH
+1893 LYTCYQKLLKPLTEH
-1908 VEQKLAAT
+1908 IEQKLTAT
-1916 TNTTTTTTSSSTKC
+1916 TTATTAIKCAGSSS
-1930 ANSNSSSIGIS
+1930 SNSSGIC
-1941 AKKAEEQ
+1941 AAGRGRKAEEQ
-1948 QQMMMSRRNSAPAT
+1948 QQMSRRNSAPAT
-1962 ASLIAAE
+1962 TGSIAAE

-1976 VEEESIPCG
+1976 VEEEGVGG
-1985 VESSSSLGSN
+1985 VESSASVSSSLL
-1995 SDDQQDNS
+1995 DNS
-2003 SHDSIGAV
+2003 SDDYQEGKSWT
-2011 KDSSSSTKNDT
+2011 KDSSLPKND
-2022 GSGVGADDGDD
+2022 DDD
-2033 ALVAWLKELNVDE
+2033 ALVNWLKELNVDE

-2052 TNHQY
+2052 TDHQY

-2071 LYIGLKGGVCCRL
+2071 LHIGLKGGVCCRL
-2084 WRSIISQRRS
+2084 WRSIVSQRN
-2094 SAGGG
+2094 
-2099 GGGSSSSTTT
+2099 STAA
-2109 TTTTTVAE
+2109 TTVPATDE
-2117 RRENNNQSN
+2117 ADRRENNND

>member
-1 MGKSKKHRNVKFRKR
+1 MICRKQNVAVKLNKFKISEMGKSKRHRKVKFGKR
-16 RNDLDAFGNSG
+16 NNDLDAFGKSG
-27 MKVLPKNDRF
+27 MKALPKNDRF

-42 SSRFEIFYQT
+42 SSRFEIFYRT

-74 SFRFVGNL
+74 SFRFVENS
-82 KEGTVALQIFKEKF
+82 KEGTVALQMFKEKF
-96 LSQVTRCTVENED
+96 LSKVTRCTVENED
-109 VIVNIREINWYPNG
+109 VIVKIREINWYPNG

-129 LPKKTLRRQT
+129 LPKKALRRQT

-198 ADGEALPSGFIIAN
+198 ADGEALPTGFVIAN
-212 DLNNERCYLLVHQSL
+212 DLNNKRCYLLVHQSL
-227 RRSGSPCCVITN
+227 RRSSSPCCVITN
-239 CDASQFPDV
+239 CDASQF
-248 FMPDKFG
+248 PDKFG

-276 MRKNLNLWKE
+276 LRKNLNLWKE
-286 WHVNHAYALHKLQR
+286 WHVNQAYALHRLQR
-300 KIVERGLHLLATGGL
+300 KIVERGLHLLATGG
-315 LVYSTCSM
+315 
-323 NPAEDEAVITQI
+323 
-335 LIYSQG
+335 
-341 MHINEIEKNENII
+341 
-354 YFIRRAVELVDVGNQ
+354 AVELVDVGNQ
-369 LPELVRCKGF
+369 LPELVRSKGF

-390 VYSSPD
+390 VYGSPD
-396 EVPDYMKCKI
+396 EVPDELKSKI
-406 HDGLFP
+406 HNGLFP
-412 PDKGLAEKLHLER
+412 PDESVAEN
-425 CLRIF
+425 LRIF

-439 FIAVLRKVCEFSW
+439 FIAVLRKVGEFSW
-452 STGKEAEVLVPS
+452 STGNEAEVLVPS
-464 GQDLKSSS
+464 GQNLKSSS
-472 EKKRRYGGFKEDPF
+472 EQNRRYDGIKEDPF
-486 IFVDGDNNSE
+486 VFLNDDNNE
-496 LIQEYFGMDDRFS
+496 LIQYGQEYFGMDDRFS
-509 KFSLLMRQKEVSKK
+509 NFSLLMRQKEVSKK
-523 GNIYLV
+523 GIIYLV
-529 NENIKHFIKSNEHRI
+529 NENIKHFIKNNEHRI

-558 VSNSVQDDFRLVQDG
+558 VSDSVRVDFRLVQDG

-607 LSDELHSQLD
+607 LSDELHSQLK
-617 QIGEGSVAL
+617 QIGEGSAAL
-626 VHGAEDAKCSLQ
+626 VCGAENAKCTFQ
-638 VASWLGKCSIAPHL
+638 VASWLGRCSVAPHL

-674 KGNETDGVDKNLEAV
+674 KGNGTGGVDAKLEAV
-689 IISIAVCKKK
+689 IIFHCCFK
-699 DDEVEYLLSLQ
+699 YY
-710 LKKAQIYYIDTI
+710 IYIIDTI

-741 VTAIK
+741 VTGIK

-758 DLLIKDGLSIRQ
+758 DLLIKDGLPIRQ

-853 SFMFMVNLYFFSV
+853 SFMFMV
-866 FLCLRLSV
+866 
-874 FKVPFNNYKPLICTT
+874 PFNNYKPLICTT
-889 SENALIAVECS
+889 SDNALIAVECS

-955 GGDLSVVLDRL
+955 GGELSVVLDRL

-1147 QAAYHMFLL
+1147 QAAYHMFL
-1156 KPPAWFLK
+1156 K

-1187 QFEYQQFLFW
+1187 QFDYRQFLFW

-1218 LTMEPSKM
+1218 LTMEPSKI
-1226 YIPSYVSV
+1226 YIPSYVLV

-1318 SYAELQPVLYEYE
+1318 SYTELQPVLYEYE

-1485 LAGLNPIADTFTGL
+1485 LAGLNPIADTFTG
-1499 CSPVGTL
+1499 TL

-1585 PNKRSTA
+1585 PNKRPTA
-1592 VQLLVDPFFEQVRFR
+1592 VQLLVDPFFEQIRFR

-1665 QPSSAG
+1665 HPSSAG

-1699 ENQVHFF
+1699 ENQ
-1706 YYYSIE
+1706 
-1712 KKNFFQIIELWLS
+1712 IIDLWLS
-1725 SIGNGSNSDVA
+1725 SIGSGPNSDVA
-1736 VSANILRTLLAC
+1736 VSANILRTLLTC
-1748 MRKYIFDK
+1748 MRNYIFDK
-1756 DSTKVRTVADE
+1756 DSTKVRTVAGNGHIDPPIFTDE

-1827 DAVSNLSVQD
+1827 DAISNLSVQD
-1837 SDGSSSYSSVES
+1837 SDGSSSYSSVVS

-1856 SFGYNDFGFTSSL
+1856 SFGYNDFGFTNSL
-1869 AKQLRKELKDYT
+1869 TKQLRKELKDYT

-1893 LYTCYQKLLRPLTEH
+1893 LYTCYQKLLKPLTEH
-1908 VEQKLAAT
+1908 IEQKLTAT
-1916 TNTTTTTTSSSTKC
+1916 TTATTAIKCAGSSS
-1930 ANSNSSSIGIS
+1930 SNSSGIC
-1941 AKKAEEQ
+1941 AAGRGRKAEEQ
-1948 QQMMMSRRNSAPAT
+1948 QQMSRRNSAPAT
-1962 ASLIAAE
+1962 TGSIAAE

-1976 VEEESIPCG
+1976 VEEEGVGG
-1985 VESSSSLGSN
+1985 VESSASVSSSLL
-1995 SDDQQDNS
+1995 DNS
-2003 SHDSIGAV
+2003 SDDYQEGKSWT
-2011 KDSSSSTKNDT
+2011 KDSSLPKND
-2022 GSGVGADDGDD
+2022 DDD
-2033 ALVAWLKELNVDE
+2033 ALVNWLKELNVDE

-2052 TNHQY
+2052 TDHQY

-2071 LYIGLKGGVCCRL
+2071 LHIGLKGGVCCRL
-2084 WRSIISQRRS
+2084 WRSIVSQRN
-2094 SAGGG
+2094 
-2099 GGGSSSSTTT
+2099 STAA
-2109 TTTTTVAE
+2109 TTVPTTDEAD
-2117 RRENNNQSN
+2117 RRENNND

>member
-1 MGKSKKHRNVKFRKR
+1 
-16 RNDLDAFGNSG
+16 
-27 MKVLPKNDRF
+27 
-37 ITDRH
+37 
-42 SSRFEIFYQT
+42 
-52 QGFIPEEE
+52 
-60 WELFLKHLASDLPQ
+60 
-74 SFRFVGNL
+74 
-82 KEGTVALQIFKEKF
+82 
-96 LSQVTRCTVENED
+96 
-109 VIVNIREINWYPNG
+109 
-123 LAFEIN
+123 
-129 LPKKTLRRQT
+129 
-139 ELQSLHNFL
+139 
-148 VVETACGILSRQEAV
+148 
-163 SMIPPLFMD
+163 
-172 IKSHH
+172 
-177 SILDMCA
+177 
-184 SPGSKTVQLIEMLH
+184 
-198 ADGEALPSGFIIAN
+198 
-212 DLNNERCYLLVHQSL
+212 
-227 RRSGSPCCVITN
+227 
-239 CDASQFPDV
+239 
-248 FMPDKFG
+248 
-255 KLTKLKFDRILCDV
+255 
-269 PCSSDGT
+269 
-276 MRKNLNLWKE
+276 
-286 WHVNHAYALHKLQR
+286 
-300 KIVERGLHLLATGGL
+300 
-315 LVYSTCSM
+315 
-323 NPAEDEAVITQI
+323 
-335 LIYSQG
+335 
-341 MHINEIEKNENII
+341 
-354 YFIRRAVELVDVGNQ
+354 
-369 LPELVRCKGF
+369 
-379 HHWKVLDAEGN
+379 
-390 VYSSPD
+390 
-396 EVPDYMKCKI
+396 
-406 HDGLFP
+406 
-412 PDKGLAEKLHLER
+412 
-425 CLRIF
+425 
-430 PHHQNTGGF
+430 
-439 FIAVLRKVCEFSW
+439 
-452 STGKEAEVLVPS
+452 
-464 GQDLKSSS
+464 
-472 EKKRRYGGFKEDPF
+472 
-486 IFVDGDNNSE
+486 
-496 LIQEYFGMDDRFS
+496 
-509 KFSLLMRQKEVSKK
+509 
-523 GNIYLV
+523 
-529 NENIKHFIKSNEHRI
+529 
-544 KIINA
+544 
-549 GLRTFSRCS
+549 
-558 VSNSVQDDFRLVQDG
+558 
-573 LRYVIPLMSKRL
+573 
-585 VNISKDELLKLIKSK
+585 
-600 ESILLKD
+600 
-607 LSDELHSQLD
+607 
-617 QIGEGSVAL
+617 
-626 VHGAEDAKCSLQ
+626 
-638 VASWLGKCSIAPHL
+638 
-652 DKENR
+652 
-657 AHFLFMLD
+657 
-665 DLQAAYDMY
+665 
-674 KGNETDGVDKNLEAV
+674 
-689 IISIAVCKKK
+689 
-699 DDEVEYLLSLQ
+699 
-710 LKKAQIYYIDTI
+710 
-722 EEVMSRKVTP
+722 MSRKVTP

-741 VTAIK
+741 VTGIK

-758 DLLIKDGLSIRQ
+758 DLLIKDGLPIRQ

-853 SFMFMVNLYFFSV
+853 SFMFMV
-866 FLCLRLSV
+866 
-874 FKVPFNNYKPLICTT
+874 PFNNYKPLICTT
-889 SENALIAVECS
+889 SDNALIAVECS

-906 SSSAILASG
+906 SSNAILASG

-932 IDATAHVKE
+932 IDAT
-941 KFLADLRQARQKCE
+941 LCTCE
-955 GGDLSVVLDRL
+955 GEIFGRPTSGAAEVRRRRAERCARSTANAPRRSGRIVRGYCSQHAFVVQVQILFVQL
-966 RMRLDDPDV
+966 
-975 LSVDT
+975 
-980 VVNMLLSY
+980 
-988 RDIQNYN
+988 DIQNYN

-1070 YRKGFEI
+1070 SNFADVEARDAAI
-1077 QPNEYAGIN
+1077 HWQ
-1086 LATLLVIAGETFQ
+1086 V
-1099 TSSELQQIAVI
+1099 SE
-1110 LSGLLGRKGSLQDL
+1110 SGLLGRKGSLQDL

-1147 QAAYHMFLL
+1147 QAAYHMFL
-1156 KPPAWFLK
+1156 K

-1187 QFEYQQFLFW
+1187 QFDYRQFLFW

-1218 LTMEPSKM
+1218 LTMEPSKI
-1226 YIPSYVSV
+1226 YIPSYVLV

-1318 SYAELQPVLYEYE
+1318 SYTELQPVLYEYE

-1499 CSPVGTL
+1499 CSPVVVGTL

-1585 PNKRSTA
+1585 PNKRPTA
-1592 VQLLVDPFFEQVRFR
+1592 VQLLVDPFFEQSILCSFYLVRQFTVR
-1607 RIAKPAL
+1607 PEA
-1614 ESGYRDSSRFYARS
+1614 RFIHHFVDKVKQAYIFVHDNYS
-1628 ISCVNSQ
+1628 ISCCISSLV
-1635 SDQKRESSRLSS
+1635 RLRVCISSRLSS

-1665 QPSSAG
+1665 HPSSAG

-1699 ENQVHFF
+1699 ENQ
-1706 YYYSIE
+1706 
-1712 KKNFFQIIELWLS
+1712 IIDLWLS
-1725 SIGNGSNSDVA
+1725 SIGSGANSDVA
-1736 VSANILRTLLAC
+1736 VSANILRTLLTC

-1756 DSTKVRTVADE
+1756 DSTKVRTVAV
-1767 IRCLISSG
+1767 
-1775 ATSNTN
+1775 
-1781 IRLALYAF
+1781 YFF
-1789 QDVMHYVLRQQ
+1789 QSWQQTFLRGKMYLVSLVMVDIIYV
-1800 RIKPHWMFALDN
+1800 I
-1812 LIRSCVQCV
+1812 V
-1821 VEMLLP
+1821 VI
-1827 DAVSNLSVQD
+1827 VVHC
-1837 SDGSSSYSSVES
+1837 DGV
-1849 AKSPIVP
+1849 
-1856 SFGYNDFGFTSSL
+1856 L
-1869 AKQLRKELKDYT
+1869 
-1881 AENQRLLGELLK
+1881 
-1893 LYTCYQKLLRPLTEH
+1893 
-1908 VEQKLAAT
+1908 
-1916 TNTTTTTTSSSTKC
+1916 
-1930 ANSNSSSIGIS
+1930 NSSIIAGNGHIDPPIFT
-1941 AKKAEEQ
+1941 
-1948 QQMMMSRRNSAPAT
+1948 AP
-1962 ASLIAAE
+1962 
-1969 TRKCSLI
+1969 
-1976 VEEESIPCG
+1976 V
-1985 VESSSSLGSN
+1985 
-1995 SDDQQDNS
+1995 DDL
-2003 SHDSIGAV
+2003 H
-2011 KDSSSSTKNDT
+2011 
-2022 GSGVGADDGDD
+2022 
-2033 ALVAWLKELNVDE
+2033 
-2046 RSIAIL
+2046 
-2052 TNHQY
+2052 
-2057 TLQDLMEMVTREEL
+2057 L
-2071 LYIGLKGGVCCRL
+2071 LSPLCI
-2084 WRSIISQRRS
+2084 
-2094 SAGGG
+2094 
-2099 GGGSSSSTTT
+2099 
-2109 TTTTTVAE
+2109 
-2117 RRENNNQSN
+2117 

>member
-1 MGKSKKHRNVKFRKR
+1 MICRKQNVAVKLNRFKISEMGKSKRHRKVKFGKR
-16 RNDLDAFGNSG
+16 NNDLDAFGKSG
-27 MKVLPKNDRF
+27 MKALPKNDRF

-42 SSRFEIFYQT
+42 SSRFEIFYRT

-74 SFRFVGNL
+74 SFRFVENS
-82 KEGTVALQIFKEKF
+82 KEGTVALQMFKEKF
-96 LSQVTRCTVENED
+96 LSKVTRCTVENED
-109 VIVNIREINWYPNG
+109 VIVKIREINWYPNG

-129 LPKKTLRRQT
+129 LPKKALRRQT

-198 ADGEALPSGFIIAN
+198 ADGEALPTGFVIAN
-212 DLNNERCYLLVHQSL
+212 DLNNKRCYLLVHQSL
-227 RRSGSPCCVITN
+227 RRSSSPCCVITN

-276 MRKNLNLWKE
+276 LRKNLNLWKE
-286 WHVNHAYALHKLQR
+286 WHVNQAYALHRLQR

-323 NPAEDEAVITQI
+323 NPAEDEAV
-335 LIYSQG
+335 
-341 MHINEIEKNENII
+341 
-354 YFIRRAVELVDVGNQ
+354 
-369 LPELVRCKGF
+369 
-379 HHWKVLDAEGN
+379 LDAEGN
-390 VYSSPD
+390 VYASPD
-396 EVPDYMKCKI
+396 EVPDELKSKI
-406 HDGLFP
+406 HNGLFP
-412 PDKGLAEKLHLER
+412 PDESVAEN
-425 CLRIF
+425 LRIF

-439 FIAVLRKVCEFSW
+439 FIAVLRKVGEFSW
-452 STGKEAEVLVPS
+452 STGNEAEVLVPS
-464 GQDLKSSS
+464 GQNLKSSS
-472 EKKRRYGGFKEDPF
+472 EQNRRYDGIKEDPF
-486 IFVDGDNNSE
+486 VFLNDDNNE

-509 KFSLLMRQKEVSKK
+509 NFSLLMRQKEVSKK
-523 GNIYLV
+523 GIIYLV
-529 NENIKHFIKSNEHRI
+529 NENIKHFIKNNEHRI

-558 VSNSVQDDFRLVQDG
+558 VSDSVRVDFRLVQDG

-607 LSDELHSQLD
+607 LSDELHSQLK
-617 QIGEGSVAL
+617 QIGEGSAAL
-626 VHGAEDAKCSLQ
+626 VCGAENAKCTFQ
-638 VASWLGKCSIAPHL
+638 VVSWLGRCSVAPHL

-674 KGNETDGVDKNLEAV
+674 KGNGTGGVDAKLEA
-689 IISIAVCKKK
+689 IIFHCCF
-699 DDEVEYLLSLQ
+699 
-710 LKKAQIYYIDTI
+710 IDTI

-741 VTAIK
+741 VTGIK

-758 DLLIKDGLSIRQ
+758 DLLIKDGLPIRQ

-853 SFMFMVNLYFFSV
+853 SFMFMV
-866 FLCLRLSV
+866 
-874 FKVPFNNYKPLICTT
+874 PFNNYKPLICTT
-889 SENALIAVECS
+889 SDNALIAVECS

-906 SSSAILASG
+906 SSNAILASG

-955 GGDLSVVLDRL
+955 GGELSVVLDRL

-1147 QAAYHMFLL
+1147 QAAYHMFL
-1156 KPPAWFLK
+1156 K

-1187 QFEYQQFLFW
+1187 QFDYRQFLFW

-1218 LTMEPSKM
+1218 LTMEPSKI

-1318 SYAELQPVLYEYE
+1318 SYTELQPVLYEYE

-1485 LAGLNPIADTFTGL
+1485 LAGLNPIADTFTG
-1499 CSPVGTL
+1499 TL

-1585 PNKRSTA
+1585 PNKRPTA
-1592 VQLLVDPFFEQVRFR
+1592 VQLLVDPFFEQIRFR

-1665 QPSSAG
+1665 HPSSAG

-1699 ENQVHFF
+1699 ENQ
-1706 YYYSIE
+1706 
-1712 KKNFFQIIELWLS
+1712 IIDLWLS
-1725 SIGNGSNSDVA
+1725 SIGSGPNSDVA
-1736 VSANILRTLLAC
+1736 VSANILRTLLTC
-1748 MRKYIFDK
+1748 MRNYIFDK
-1756 DSTKVRTVADE
+1756 DSTKVRTVAGNGHIDPPIFTDE

-1827 DAVSNLSVQD
+1827 GEIDGLLLLLGFGCLRKKAYSDAISNLSVQD
-1837 SDGSSSYSSVES
+1837 SDGSSSYSSVVS

-1856 SFGYNDFGFTSSL
+1856 SFGYNDFGFTNSL
-1869 AKQLRKELKDYT
+1869 TKQLRKELKDYT

-1893 LYTCYQKLLRPLTEH
+1893 LYTCYQKLLKPLTEH
-1908 VEQKLAAT
+1908 IEQKLTAT
-1916 TNTTTTTTSSSTKC
+1916 TTATTAIKCAGSSS
-1930 ANSNSSSIGIS
+1930 SNSSGIC
-1941 AKKAEEQ
+1941 AAGRGRKAEEQ
-1948 QQMMMSRRNSAPAT
+1948 QQMSRRNSAPAT
-1962 ASLIAAE
+1962 TGSIAAE
-1969 TRKCSLI
+1969 TRKLVARTQLLHQQGDNDNQLGFRCSLI
-1976 VEEESIPCG
+1976 VEEEGVGG
-1985 VESSSSLGSN
+1985 VESSASVSSSLL
-1995 SDDQQDNS
+1995 DNS
-2003 SHDSIGAV
+2003 SDDYQEGKSWT
-2011 KDSSSSTKNDT
+2011 KDSSLPKND
-2022 GSGVGADDGDD
+2022 DDD
-2033 ALVAWLKELNVDE
+2033 ALVNWLKELNVDE

-2052 TNHQY
+2052 TDHQY

-2071 LYIGLKGGVCCRL
+2071 LHIGLKGGVCCRL
-2084 WRSIISQRRS
+2084 WRSIVSQRN
-2094 SAGGG
+2094 
-2099 GGGSSSSTTT
+2099 STAA
-2109 TTTTTVAE
+2109 TTVPATDE
-2117 RRENNNQSN
+2117 ADRRENNND